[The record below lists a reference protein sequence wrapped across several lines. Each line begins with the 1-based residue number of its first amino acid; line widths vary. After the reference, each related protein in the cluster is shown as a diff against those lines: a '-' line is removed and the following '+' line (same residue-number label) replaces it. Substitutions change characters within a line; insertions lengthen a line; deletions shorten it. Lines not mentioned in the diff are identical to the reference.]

1 MMTVHKLTTGDGYR
15 YYMNEV
21 ATGDALRASDRE
33 IGDYYAVHGM
43 TPGQWIGSA
52 AASLNLDGEVSEA
65 HMHALFGQKF
75 TPVST
80 GEVLDTLHGAPA
92 AEVYEK
98 VYEEALEQHRL
109 KAAER
114 AWELLSRAHEGMS
127 QQKIAD
133 EMTAQGYP
141 MSQPTVS
148 RWVERYTASGQTF
161 HAERDE
167 FVAQYRLIGEEIKA
181 AHRAGKK
188 AQEELYKEQAAPHI
202 HPDYA
207 GVTPFTLRVEEE
219 VSRHRRMHDGAEP
232 STAEMKEIQFR
243 VGAQMF
249 RDERG
254 IEPSN
259 AQLVQFVAQNSKA
272 HQTAVAGFDL
282 VFTPPKS
289 VSIAWGLGDE
299 QLRRGIESAHERAI
313 QDVIRHLEKNV
324 VMTRR
329 GRNGVRQIE
338 TSSGVIGTKF
348 RHWDSRAGDPNLHD
362 HVVIANRVQGV
373 DGQWSSIDGRMIYAY
388 GVEASELYN
397 ARVQQHVTELTGLQF
412 EARSQN
418 GKKPVHEI
426 VGIDDEMVRAFS
438 SRRGEISATLEQV
451 TAKFVEEHGYAPSEK
466 QLIQLAQQAT
476 LATRPAKDGVHSLE
490 ELHAEWVAQA
500 HVLREQGVDLPV
512 EGALAEKLKAA
523 SAEYEQQVLQA
534 KRQQA
539 YESPVQEHAAA
550 IVARLEE
557 SRSTWR
563 RTHVTAEVL
572 RYARDIG
579 LNEKQDAALLSSI
592 REHLSSEM
600 LPLHAQGQRLTPR
613 EFMRADGTSQYQ
625 KINHELF
632 TSERVLAAENAILD
646 AAAQQVIPASSL
658 EVFEM
663 EAEKRRAEL
672 ALQGYSLP
680 EGQERM
686 AREFATSDKLL
697 VVGIGAAGAGKT
709 SSTRLAVNAIEAS
722 GGRVVGM
729 APTAAAAAVMREEM
743 GIEADTV
750 DKILSDWKNGAPVS
764 LRAGDV
770 LLVDEAGMVSTP
782 KFQQI
787 LQLAQE
793 RGALVRALGDYRQLS
808 AVGSGGALR
817 LVDREVGAVHLDE
830 LFRFKNP
837 DEAAATLALREPPLV
852 GDDKPFDWYKG
863 QGRVVSGESD
873 VMVEQVFTAWRDDT
887 TAGKQSIMIASTNET
902 VGKLNDLAQAH
913 AMERG
918 HVHPEHGSVRLH
930 NEARAHVGDVIVTR
944 QNARRLTVNSGQDF
958 VKNGDL
964 WRVSQVH
971 DNGAMTVQH
980 LEHGGKVTLPGSYVA
995 ASVELGYASTIH
1007 RAQGA
1012 TVDTAHALVD
1022 SSTDRAGAY
1031 VALTRGRESNTLYV
1045 SLGDGQKRDEV
1056 LEQIASAYERDLTV
1070 HESVDAVRAEHH
1082 NVADLIAQHEDISEL
1097 AVQKVMAAAVQE
1109 GMGRVSEHPVRD
1121 GASGMVTHHV
1131 PADAATD
1138 AAEVLSSD
1146 AWGALAHELGEAARE
1161 GFDPADLVER
1171 AYGRR
1176 ALHDG
1181 DATARDAAAVM
1192 AWRVA
1197 QIRQQAQ
1204 QVRSDRPLASLSD
1217 EHLERLVQQA
1227 KQRTAPVEE
1236 RLAVEDPWWFTNP
1249 YAMTKTDELLAMR
1262 ARTVKAL
1269 NANEGDTT
1277 GVYAQIKENLG
1288 DMDAEI
1294 TRRRWEISGDQREL
1308 EQIVRGE
1315 RARNGHQ
1322 FTLHQVLL
1330 EEQKIRQSLPSGPA
1344 AVDPATVTSGGVSGH
1359 TLDKFW
1365 EQHPAVRQGRL
1376 GTILRA
1382 RSREIGKL
1390 TRARGEELARQVREG
1405 KAPAWTQALGPV
1417 PTRKRAFRQ
1426 WVRAAGEADALRTK
1440 YRVPESEPAVLPRE
1454 MVHEASQRVNNA
1466 RLASAGAPVVVQSA
1480 EKTRAAEAVLGVLS
1494 QVKRVA
1500 KAARLAERAQSKA
1513 QGQSPTAEP
1522 RQQQAPAPQQNPTVE
1537 ATTGDAAQPETR
1549 KEKPVSETE
1558 ERLRQERAARAER
1571 ARQMMERTRSLDER
1585 LRNQPAPQASQQQSA
1600 QQNLQ
1605 RQRQQQAQQMHE
1617 QARRGVRGPGL

>member
-1 MMTVHKLTTGDGYR
+1 MMTVHKLSIGDGYR
-15 YYMNEV
+15 YYMHEV
-21 ATGDALRASDRE
+21 ATGDALRRQDRE
-33 IGDYYAVHGM
+33 IGDYYSVHGM
-43 TPGQWIGSA
+43 PPGQWIGSA
-52 AASLNLDGEVSEA
+52 SAALNLDGEVSEA

-92 AEVYEK
+92 AEAYQQVYEQT
-98 VYEEALEQHRL
+98 LEQHRL

-141 MSQPTVS
+141 MSQKTVS
-148 RWVERYTASGQTF
+148 RWLERYTASGQIF
-161 HAERDE
+161 HADHDE
-167 FVAQYRLIGEEIKA
+167 FVAQYRLTSSELKG
-181 AHRAGKK
+181 AHSAGKK
-188 AQEELYKEQAAPHI
+188 AQEELYKEQAAPHV

-207 GVTPFTLRVEEE
+207 ASTDFTQRVEEE
-219 VSRHRRMHDGAEP
+219 VSRHRRTHDGAEP
-232 STAEMKEIQFR
+232 NTAEMKKIRFR

-259 AQLVQFVAQNSKA
+259 AQLAQFIAENSKA
-272 HQTAVAGFDL
+272 HQKAVAGFDL

-313 QDVIRHLEKNV
+313 QDVIRHLEKNI

-397 ARVQQHVTELTGLQF
+397 SLVQQYVIELTGLQF
-412 EARSQN
+412 EARSLN

-438 SRRGEISATLEQV
+438 SRRGEISAALEQV

-476 LATRPAKDGVHSLE
+476 LATRPAKEGVHSLE
-490 ELHAEWVAQA
+490 ELHAEWVVQA

-512 EGALAEKLKAA
+512 EGALAEKLKKA
-523 SAEYEQQVLQA
+523 SAEYEQNILQA

-563 RTHVTAEVL
+563 RTHVNAEVL
-572 RYARDIG
+572 RYGRDLG

-592 REHLSSEM
+592 REHLNAEM
-600 LPLHAQGQRLTPR
+600 LPLHAQSQRLTPR
-613 EFMRADGTSQYQ
+613 EFMRADGTSQHQ
-625 KINHELF
+625 KINYELF
-632 TSERVLAAENAILD
+632 TSERVLAAESAILD
-646 AAAQQVIPASSL
+646 AATQQVIPASSL
-658 EVFEM
+658 DVFEL

-672 ALQGYSLP
+672 ALQGYALP

-817 LVDREVGAVHLDE
+817 LVDREVGATHLDE

-852 GDDKPFDWYKG
+852 GDDQPFAWYREN
-863 QGRVVSGESD
+863 GRVVAGESD

-980 LEHGGKVTLPGSYVA
+980 LEHGGKVTLPA
-995 ASVELGYASTIH
+995 AYAAQSVELGYAATIH

-1131 PADAATD
+1131 SADAASD
-1138 AAEVLSSD
+1138 AAEVLASD

-1176 ALHDG
+1176 ALHDEG
-1181 DATARDAAAVM
+1181 ASARDAAAVM
-1192 AWRVA
+1192 AWRVG

-1249 YAMTKTDELLAMR
+1249 YALTKTDELLAMR

-1344 AVDPATVTSGGVSGH
+1344 VVDPAKVTSGGVSGH

-1365 EQHPAVRQGRL
+1365 EQHPAVRHGRL

-1390 TRARGEELARQVREG
+1390 TRARGEELAQQVREG

-1426 WVRAAGEADALRTK
+1426 WVRAAGEADTLRTK
-1440 YRVPESEPAVLPRE
+1440 YHVPESEPAVLPAP
-1454 MVHEASQRVNNA
+1454 MVHEARQRVNNA
-1466 RLASAGAPVVVQSA
+1466 RLASEGAPVVVQSA
-1480 EKTRAAEAVLGVLS
+1480 EKTRAAEAVLGVLE
-1494 QVKRVA
+1494 QVRRVA
-1500 KAARLAERAQSKA
+1500 KAARLAERAQTQA
-1513 QGQSPTAEP
+1513 QGQSPAPEAGTEP
-1522 RQQQAPAPQQNPTVE
+1522 RQQQAPAPQQSPT
-1537 ATTGDAAQPETR
+1537 PESR

-1571 ARQMMERTRSLDER
+1571 VHQMMERTRNLDER

>member
-1 MMTVHKLTTGDGYR
+1 MMTVHKLSAGDGYK
-15 YYMNEV
+15 YYVNEV
-21 ATGDALRASDRE
+21 ATGDALRSKDRE
-33 IGDYYAVHGM
+33 IGDYYTVHGM
-43 TPGQWIGSA
+43 PPGQWIGSA
-52 AASLNLDGEVSEA
+52 AASLNLNGEVSEA

-92 AEVYEK
+92 AEAYQQVC
-98 VYEEALEQHRL
+98 EEALEQYRSQ
-109 KAAER
+109 AAER

-161 HAERDE
+161 HADRDE

-181 AHRAGKK
+181 AHRAGKT
-188 AQEELYKEQAAPHI
+188 AQEELYKEQAAPHL

-207 GVTPFTLRVEEE
+207 GMTPFTLRVEEE

-232 STAEMKEIQFR
+232 TTAEMKEIRFR

-272 HQTAVAGFDL
+272 HQKAVAGYDL

-388 GVEASELYN
+388 GVESSELYN
-397 ARVQQHVTELTGLQF
+397 ARVQQYVTELTGLQF
-412 EARSQN
+412 EARSLN
-418 GKKPVHEI
+418 GKQPVHEI

-438 SRRGEISATLEQV
+438 SRRGEISAALEQV
-451 TAKFVEEHGYAPSEK
+451 TAKFVEEHGYAPREK

-476 LATRPAKDGVHSLE
+476 LATRPAKEGVHSLE

-512 EGALAEKLKAA
+512 EGALAEKLKKA

-563 RTHVTAEVL
+563 RTHVNAEVL
-572 RYARDIG
+572 RYARDMG

-592 REHLSSEM
+592 REHLNSEM
-600 LPLHAQGQRLTPR
+600 LPLHAQSQRLTPR
-613 EFMRADGTSQYQ
+613 EFMRADGVSQHQ
-625 KINHELF
+625 KINYELF
-632 TSERVLAAENAILD
+632 TSERVLAAESAILD
-646 AAAQQVIPASSL
+646 AATQQVIHASSL
-658 EVFEM
+658 NVFEM

-672 ALQGYSLP
+672 ALQGYALP

-750 DKILSDWKNGAPVS
+750 DKILADWKNGAPVS

-852 GDDKPFDWYKG
+852 GDDQPFAWYREND
-863 QGRVVSGESD
+863 RVVAGESD
-873 VMVEQVFTAWRDDT
+873 VMVKQVFTAWRDDT
-887 TAGKQSIMIASTNET
+887 TAGKQSIMIASTNGT

-918 HVHPEHGSVRLH
+918 HVYPEHGSVRLH
-930 NEARAHVGDVIVTR
+930 NEARAHVGDVVVTR
-944 QNARRLTVNSGQDF
+944 QNARRLTVNGGQDF

-980 LEHGGKVTLPGSYVA
+980 LEHGGKVTLPA
-995 ASVELGYASTIH
+995 AYAAQSVELGYAATIH

-1045 SLGDGQKRDEV
+1045 GLGDGQKRDEV

-1109 GMGRVSEHPVRD
+1109 GM
-1121 GASGMVTHHV
+1121 
-1131 PADAATD
+1131 
-1138 AAEVLSSD
+1138 
-1146 AWGALAHELGEAARE
+1146 
-1161 GFDPADLVER
+1161 
-1171 AYGRR
+1171 
-1176 ALHDG
+1176 
-1181 DATARDAAAVM
+1181 
-1192 AWRVA
+1192 
-1197 QIRQQAQ
+1197 
-1204 QVRSDRPLASLSD
+1204 
-1217 EHLERLVQQA
+1217 
-1227 KQRTAPVEE
+1227 
-1236 RLAVEDPWWFTNP
+1236 
-1249 YAMTKTDELLAMR
+1249 
-1262 ARTVKAL
+1262 
-1269 NANEGDTT
+1269 
-1277 GVYAQIKENLG
+1277 
-1288 DMDAEI
+1288 
-1294 TRRRWEISGDQREL
+1294 
-1308 EQIVRGE
+1308 
-1315 RARNGHQ
+1315 
-1322 FTLHQVLL
+1322 
-1330 EEQKIRQSLPSGPA
+1330 
-1344 AVDPATVTSGGVSGH
+1344 
-1359 TLDKFW
+1359 
-1365 EQHPAVRQGRL
+1365 
-1376 GTILRA
+1376 
-1382 RSREIGKL
+1382 
-1390 TRARGEELARQVREG
+1390 
-1405 KAPAWTQALGPV
+1405 
-1417 PTRKRAFRQ
+1417 
-1426 WVRAAGEADALRTK
+1426 
-1440 YRVPESEPAVLPRE
+1440 
-1454 MVHEASQRVNNA
+1454 
-1466 RLASAGAPVVVQSA
+1466 
-1480 EKTRAAEAVLGVLS
+1480 
-1494 QVKRVA
+1494 
-1500 KAARLAERAQSKA
+1500 
-1513 QGQSPTAEP
+1513 
-1522 RQQQAPAPQQNPTVE
+1522 
-1537 ATTGDAAQPETR
+1537 
-1549 KEKPVSETE
+1549 
-1558 ERLRQERAARAER
+1558 
-1571 ARQMMERTRSLDER
+1571 
-1585 LRNQPAPQASQQQSA
+1585 
-1600 QQNLQ
+1600 
-1605 RQRQQQAQQMHE
+1605 
-1617 QARRGVRGPGL
+1617 

>member
-1 MMTVHKLTTGDGYR
+1 MMTVHKLSIGDGYR
-15 YYMNEV
+15 YYMHEV
-21 ATGDALRASDRE
+21 ATGDALRRQDRE
-33 IGDYYAVHGM
+33 IGDYYSVHGM
-43 TPGQWIGSA
+43 PPGQWIGSA
-52 AASLNLDGEVSEA
+52 SAALNLDGEVSEA

-92 AEVYEK
+92 AEAYQQVYEQT
-98 VYEEALEQHRL
+98 LEQHRV

-141 MSQPTVS
+141 MSQKTVS
-148 RWVERYTASGQTF
+148 RWLERYASSGQLF
-161 HAERDE
+161 HADRDE
-167 FVAQYRLIGEEIKA
+167 FVAQYRLTSGELKG
-181 AHRAGKK
+181 AHSAGKK
-188 AQEELYKEQAAPHI
+188 AQEALYAEQAAPHV
-202 HPDYA
+202 HPEYA
-207 GVTPFTLRVEEE
+207 ASTDFTQRVEEE
-219 VSRHRRMHDGAEP
+219 VSRHRRMNDGAEP
-232 STAEMKEIQFR
+232 TTAEMKEIRFR

-272 HQTAVAGFDL
+272 PQKAVAGYDL

-373 DGQWSSIDGRMIYAY
+373 DGQWSSIDGRMLYQY

-397 ARVQQHVTELTGLQF
+397 SLVQQYVTELTGLQF
-412 EARSQN
+412 EARSLN
-418 GKKPVHEI
+418 GKQPVHEI

-438 SRRGEISATLEQV
+438 SRRGEISDALEQV

-466 QLIQLAQQAT
+466 QLIRLAQQAT

-512 EGALAEKLKAA
+512 EGALAEKLKKA
-523 SAEYEQQVLQA
+523 SAEYEQNILQA

-539 YESPVQEHAAA
+539 YESPVHEHAAA

-563 RTHVTAEVL
+563 RTHVNAEVL
-572 RYARDIG
+572 RYGRDLG
-579 LNEKQDAALLSSI
+579 LNEKQDATLLDSI
-592 REHLSSEM
+592 REHLNAEM
-600 LPLHAQGQRLTPR
+600 LPLHAQSQRLTPR
-613 EFMRADGTSQYQ
+613 EFMRADGTSQHQ
-625 KINHELF
+625 KINYELF
-632 TSERVLAAENAILD
+632 TSERVLDAESAILD
-646 AAAQQVIPASSL
+646 AATQQVIPASSL
-658 EVFEM
+658 DVFEL

-672 ALQGYSLP
+672 ALQGYALP

-817 LVDREVGAVHLDE
+817 LVDREVGATHLDE

-852 GDDKPFDWYKG
+852 GDDQPFAWYREN
-863 QGRVVSGESD
+863 GRVVAGESD

-980 LEHGGKVTLPGSYVA
+980 LEHGGKVTLPA
-995 ASVELGYASTIH
+995 AYAAQSVELGYAATIH

-1131 PADAATD
+1131 SADAASD
-1138 AAEVLSSD
+1138 AAEVLASD

-1176 ALHDG
+1176 ALHDEG
-1181 DATARDAAAVM
+1181 ASARDAAAVM

-1344 AVDPATVTSGGVSGH
+1344 AVDPAKVTSGGVSGH

-1390 TRARGEELARQVREG
+1390 TRARGEELAQQVREG

-1426 WVRAAGEADALRTK
+1426 WVRAVGEADALRTK
-1440 YRVPESEPAVLPRE
+1440 YHVPESEPAVLPDH
-1454 MVHEASQRVNNA
+1454 MVHEARQRVNNA

-1480 EKTRAAEAVLGVLS
+1480 EKTRAAESVLGVLE
-1494 QVKRVA
+1494 QVRRVA
-1500 KAARLAERAQSKA
+1500 KAARLAERAKNQQKQPKNQKA
-1513 QGQSPTAEP
+1513 TEPEQQPKPLSP
-1522 RQQQAPAPQQNPTVE
+1522 VE
-1537 ATTGDAAQPETR
+1537 Q
-1549 KEKPVSETE
+1549 KV
-1558 ERLRQERAARAER
+1558 QEARAER
-1571 ARQMMERTRSLDER
+1571 APEPVADEETLAA
-1585 LRNQPAPQASQQQSA
+1585 LRVSQIGMSRFQPANKMTGQGYKP
-1600 QQNLQ
+1600 
-1605 RQRQQQAQQMHE
+1605 
-1617 QARRGVRGPGL
+1617 ARRPVRPRVDKGLDL

>member
-1 MMTVHKLTTGDGYR
+1 MMTVHKLSAGDGYK
-15 YYMNEV
+15 YYVNEV
-21 ATGDALRASDRE
+21 ATGDALRAKDRE
-33 IGDYYAVHGM
+33 IGDYYTVHGM
-43 TPGQWIGSA
+43 PPGQWVGSA
-52 AASLNLDGEVSEA
+52 SAALNLDGEVSEA

-92 AEVYEK
+92 AEAYQQVYEQ
-98 VYEEALEQHRL
+98 ALEQYRV

-161 HAERDE
+161 HAD
-167 FVAQYRLIGEEIKA
+167 FATFSAQYRLIGEEIKA

-188 AQEELYKEQAAPHI
+188 AQEALYAEQAAPHV

-207 GVTPFTLRVEEE
+207 ASTDFTQRVEEE

-232 STAEMKEIQFR
+232 STAKMKEIRFR

-259 AQLVQFVAQNSKA
+259 AQLAQFVAQNSKA
-272 HQTAVAGFDL
+272 HQKAVAGYDL

-299 QLRRGIESAHERAI
+299 QLRRSIESAHERAI

-329 GRNGVRQIE
+329 GRNGVRQID
-338 TSSGVIGTKF
+338 TAGGVIGTKF

-373 DGQWSSIDGRMIYAY
+373 DGQWSSIDGRMLYQY
-388 GVEASELYN
+388 GVECSELYN
-397 ARVQQHVTELTGLQF
+397 ARVQQYVTELTGLQF
-412 EARSQN
+412 EARSLN
-418 GKKPVHEI
+418 GKQPVHEI

-438 SRRGEISATLEQV
+438 SRRGEISAALEQV

-563 RTHVTAEVL
+563 RTHVNAEVL
-572 RYARDIG
+572 RYARDLG
-579 LNEKQDAALLSSI
+579 LNETQDSVLLDSI

-646 AAAQQVIPASSL
+646 AATQQVIPASSL
-658 EVFEM
+658 EVFEL

-750 DKILSDWKNGAPVS
+750 DKILSDWKNGAALNLS
-764 LRAGDV
+764 AGDV

-852 GDDKPFDWYKG
+852 GDDQPFDWYKD
-863 QGRVVSGESD
+863 QGRVVAGESD
-873 VMVEQVFTAWRDDT
+873 VMVEQVFTAWREDT

-930 NEARAHVGDVIVTR
+930 NEARAHVGDVVVTR

-964 WRVSQVH
+964 WRVTQVH

-1045 SLGDGQKRDEV
+1045 GLGEGQSRDEV

-1131 PADAATD
+1131 SADAAAD
-1138 AAEVLSSD
+1138 AAEVLSSE

-1161 GFDPADLVER
+1161 GFDPAELVER

-1217 EHLERLVQQA
+1217 EHLARLVQQA
-1227 KQRTAPVEE
+1227 KQRTAPLEE
-1236 RLAVEDPWWFTNP
+1236 RLVVEDPWWFQQP
-1249 YAMTKTDELLAMR
+1249 YALVKMDELLAMR

-1269 NANEGDTT
+1269 GANEGDTT

-1322 FTLHQVLL
+1322 FTLYDVLR
-1330 EEQKIRQSLPSGPA
+1330 EEQRIRQSLPSGPA
-1344 AVDPATVTSGGVSGH
+1344 AVDPAKVTSGGVSGH

-1390 TRARGEELARQVREG
+1390 TRARGEELARLVRAG
-1405 KAPAWTQALGPV
+1405 QAPAWVKALGPV
-1417 PTRKRAFRQ
+1417 PTRKRLYRK
-1426 WVRAAGEADALRTK
+1426 WVRAAGEADTLRKK
-1440 YRVPESEPAVLPRE
+1440 YKVPESEPAVLPAQ

-1466 RLASAGAPVVVQSA
+1466 RLASDGAPVVVQSA
-1480 EKTRAAEAVLGVLS
+1480 EKTRAAESVLGVLE
-1494 QVKRVA
+1494 QVRRVA
-1500 KAARLAERAQSKA
+1500 KATRLAERAKNQQK
-1513 QGQSPTAEP
+1513 QPKDQKVTEPEQQPKPLSP
-1522 RQQQAPAPQQNPTVE
+1522 VE
-1537 ATTGDAAQPETR
+1537 Q
-1549 KEKPVSETE
+1549 KV
-1558 ERLRQERAARAER
+1558 QEARAER
-1571 ARQMMERTRSLDER
+1571 APEPVADEETLAA
-1585 LRNQPAPQASQQQSA
+1585 LRVSQIGMSRFQPANKMTGQGYKP
-1600 QQNLQ
+1600 
-1605 RQRQQQAQQMHE
+1605 
-1617 QARRGVRGPGL
+1617 ARRPVRPRVDKGLDL

>member
-1 MMTVHKLTTGDGYR
+1 MMTVHKLSIGDGYR
-15 YYMNEV
+15 YYVNEV

-33 IGDYYAVHGM
+33 IGDYYSVHGM
-43 TPGQWIGSA
+43 PPGQWIGSA

-98 VYEEALEQHRL
+98 VYEEALEQYRSQ
-109 KAAER
+109 AAER
-114 AWELLSRAHEGMS
+114 AWELLSRAHEGMT

-161 HAERDE
+161 HAD
-167 FVAQYRLIGEEIKA
+167 FATFSAQYRLIGEEIKA

-188 AQEELYKEQAAPHI
+188 AQEELYKEQAAPHL

-232 STAEMKEIQFR
+232 TTAEMKEIRFR

-259 AQLVQFVAQNSKA
+259 AQLAQFIAENSKA
-272 HQTAVAGFDL
+272 HQKAVAGYDL

-299 QLRRGIESAHERAI
+299 QLRRGIESAHERTI
-313 QDVIRHLEKNV
+313 QDVIRHLEQNV

-397 ARVQQHVTELTGLQF
+397 SLVQQYVTELTGLQF
-412 EARSQN
+412 EARSLN
-418 GKKPVHEI
+418 GKQPVHEI

-438 SRRGEISATLEQV
+438 SRRGEISAALEQV

-512 EGALAEKLKAA
+512 EGDLTEKLKKA
-523 SAEYEQQVLQA
+523 SAEHEQQVLQA

-550 IVARLEE
+550 MIARLEE

-563 RTHVTAEVL
+563 RTHVNAEVL
-572 RYARDIG
+572 RYARDLG
-579 LNEKQDAALLSSI
+579 LNEKQDSVLLDSI
-592 REHLSSEM
+592 REHLNAEM
-600 LPLHAQGQRLTPR
+600 LPLHAQSQRLTPR
-613 EFMRADGTSQYQ
+613 EFMRADGTSQHQ
-625 KINHELF
+625 KINYELF
-632 TSERVLAAENAILD
+632 TSERVLAAESAILD
-646 AAAQQVIPASSL
+646 AATQQVIPASSL
-658 EVFEM
+658 DVFEM

-672 ALQGYSLP
+672 ALQGYALP

-750 DKILSDWKNGAPVS
+750 DKILSDWKNGAALNLS
-764 LRAGDV
+764 AGDV

-817 LVDREVGAVHLDE
+817 LVDREVGAAHLDE

-852 GDDKPFDWYKG
+852 GDDQPFTWYREN
-863 QGRVVSGESD
+863 GRVVAGESD

-964 WRVSQVH
+964 WRVTQVH

-980 LEHGGKVTLPGSYVA
+980 LEHSGKVTLPA
-995 ASVELGYASTIH
+995 AYAAQSVELGYAATIH

-1031 VALTRGRESNTLYV
+1031 VALTRGREENRLYV
-1045 SLGDGQKRDEV
+1045 SLGEGQKRDEV
-1056 LEQIASAYERDLTV
+1056 LEQIAATYERDLTV
-1070 HESVDAVRAEHH
+1070 HESVDAVRAEHN

-1131 PADAATD
+1131 PADAAAD

-1176 ALHDG
+1176 ALHDEG
-1181 DATARDAAAVM
+1181 ASARDAAAVM

-1227 KQRTAPVEE
+1227 KQRTAPLEE

-1277 GVYAQIKENLG
+1277 GVYSQIKENLG

-1344 AVDPATVTSGGVSGH
+1344 AVDPAKAASGGVSGH

-1405 KAPAWTQALGPV
+1405 KAPAWTQTLGPV

-1426 WVRAAGEADALRTK
+1426 WVRAAGEADTLRTK
-1440 YRVPESEPAVLPRE
+1440 YKVPESEPAVLPAP
-1454 MVHEASQRVNNA
+1454 MVHEARQRVNNA
-1466 RLASAGAPVVVQSA
+1466 RLASEGAPVVVQSA
-1480 EKTRAAEAVLGVLS
+1480 EKTRAAESVLGVLE
-1494 QVKRVA
+1494 QVRRVA
-1500 KAARLAERAQSKA
+1500 KAARLAERAQTQA
-1513 QGQSPTAEP
+1513 QGQSPAPEAGAEP
-1522 RQQQAPAPQQNPTVE
+1522 RQQQAPAPQQSPT
-1537 ATTGDAAQPETR
+1537 PESR

-1571 ARQMMERTRSLDER
+1571 VRQMMERTRNLDER
-1585 LRNQPAPQASQQQSA
+1585 LRDQPAPQVNQQQSA

>member
-1 MMTVHKLTTGDGYR
+1 MMTVHKLSTGDGYR
-15 YYMNEV
+15 YYMHEV
-21 ATGDALRASDRE
+21 ATGDALRRQDRE

-43 TPGQWIGSA
+43 PPGQWIGSA

-75 TPVST
+75 TPIST

-92 AEVYEK
+92 AEAYQQ

-141 MSQPTVS
+141 MSQKTVS
-148 RWVERYTASGQTF
+148 RWVERYAESGQAF
-161 HAERDE
+161 HADRDE
-167 FVAQYRLIGEEIKA
+167 FVAQYRLTSSELKR

-188 AQEELYKEQAAPHI
+188 AQEGLYAEQAAPHI

-232 STAEMKEIQFR
+232 TTAEMKEIQFR

-272 HQTAVAGFDL
+272 HQKAVAGYDL

-299 QLRRGIESAHERAI
+299 QLRRGIELAHERAI

-329 GRNGVRQIE
+329 GRNGVRQID
-338 TSSGVIGTKF
+338 TAGGVIGTKF

-373 DGQWSSIDGRMIYAY
+373 DGQWSSIDGRMLYQY
-388 GVEASELYN
+388 GVECSELYN
-397 ARVQQHVTELTGLQF
+397 ARVQQYVTELTGLQF
-412 EARSQN
+412 EARSLN
-418 GKKPVHEI
+418 GKQPVHEI

-438 SRRGEISATLEQV
+438 SRRGEISAALEQV
-451 TAKFVEEHGYAPSEK
+451 TAQFVEEHGYAPSEK

-500 HVLREQGVDLPV
+500 HVLREQGGDLPV

-563 RTHVTAEVL
+563 RTHVNAEVL
-572 RYARDIG
+572 RYARDLG
-579 LNEKQDAALLSSI
+579 LNEKPDSVLLDSI

-613 EFMRADGTSQYQ
+613 EFIRADGTSQYQ

-646 AAAQQVIPASSL
+646 AATQQVIPASSL
-658 EVFEM
+658 EVFEL

-750 DKILSDWKNGAPVS
+750 DKILSDWKNGAALNLS
-764 LRAGDV
+764 AGDV

-837 DEAAATLALREPPLV
+837 DEAVATLALREPPLV
-852 GDDKPFDWYKG
+852 GDDQPFDWYKD
-863 QGRVVSGESD
+863 QGRVVAGESD
-873 VMVEQVFTAWRDDT
+873 VMVEQVFTAWREDT

-918 HVHPEHGSVRLH
+918 HVRPEHGSVRLH

-980 LEHGGKVTLPGSYVA
+980 LEHGGKVTLPA
-995 ASVELGYASTIH
+995 AYAAQSVELGYAATIH

-1045 SLGDGQKRDEV
+1045 GLGDGQKRDEV

-1097 AVQKVMAAAVQE
+1097 AVQKVMAAAVHE

-1131 PADAATD
+1131 PADAAAD
-1138 AAEVLSSD
+1138 AAEVLASE

-1161 GFDPADLVER
+1161 GFDPADLIER

-1176 ALHDG
+1176 ALHDEG
-1181 DATARDAAAVM
+1181 ASARDAAAVM

-1204 QVRSDRPLASLSD
+1204 MVRSDRPLASLSD
-1217 EHLERLVQQA
+1217 EHLARLVQQA
-1227 KQRTAPVEE
+1227 KQKTAPVEE
-1236 RLAVEDPWWFTNP
+1236 RLVVEDPWWFQQP
-1249 YAMTKTDELLAMR
+1249 YALVKMDELLAMR

-1269 NANEGDTT
+1269 NAHEGDTT

-1322 FTLHQVLL
+1322 FTLHHVLL
-1330 EEQKIRQSLPSGPA
+1330 EEQRIRQSLPSGPA
-1344 AVDPATVTSGGVSGH
+1344 AVDPVKVPSGGVSGYS
-1359 TLDKFW
+1359 LDRFW

-1390 TRARGEELARQVREG
+1390 TRARGEELARQVRAG
-1405 KAPAWTQALGPV
+1405 QAPAWVKALGPV
-1417 PTRKRAFRQ
+1417 PTRKRLYRK
-1426 WVRAAGEADALRTK
+1426 WVRAAGEADTLRKK
-1440 YRVPESEPAVLPRE
+1440 YKVPESEPAVLPDQ
-1454 MVHEASQRVNNA
+1454 MVHEANQRVNNA
-1466 RLASAGAPVVVQSA
+1466 RLASEGAPVVVQSA
-1480 EKTRAAEAVLGVLS
+1480 EKTRAAEAVIGILE

-1500 KAARLAERAQSKA
+1500 KATRLAERAKNQTKD
-1513 QGQSPTAEP
+1513 QKVNEPEQQPKPLSP
-1522 RQQQAPAPQQNPTVE
+1522 VE
-1537 ATTGDAAQPETR
+1537 H
-1549 KEKPVSETE
+1549 KV
-1558 ERLRQERAARAER
+1558 QEARAER
-1571 ARQMMERTRSLDER
+1571 APEPEADEETLAA
-1585 LRNQPAPQASQQQSA
+1585 LRVSQIGMRAHARKGTGPHPEQQPAPST
-1600 QQNLQ
+1600 
-1605 RQRQQQAQQMHE
+1605 
-1617 QARRGVRGPGL
+1617 VRPKTHKGMEL

>member
-1 MMTVHKLTTGDGYR
+1 MMTVHKLSTGDGYR
-15 YYMNEV
+15 YYMHEV
-21 ATGDALRASDRE
+21 ATGDALRRQDRE

-43 TPGQWIGSA
+43 PPGQWIGSA

-92 AEVYEK
+92 AEAYQQVYD
-98 VYEEALEQHRL
+98 EALEQYRSQ
-109 KAAER
+109 AAER

-141 MSQPTVS
+141 MSQKTVS
-148 RWVERYTASGQTF
+148 RWLERYTASGQTF
-161 HAERDE
+161 HANHDE
-167 FVAQYRLIGEEIKA
+167 FVAQYRLTSSELKG
-181 AHRAGKK
+181 AHSAGKK
-188 AQEELYKEQAAPHI
+188 AQEALYAEQAAPHI

-232 STAEMKEIQFR
+232 NTAEMKEIQFR

-259 AQLVQFVAQNSKA
+259 AQLAQFIAENSKA

-313 QDVIRHLEKNV
+313 QDVIRHLEQNV

-397 ARVQQHVTELTGLQF
+397 SLVQQYVTELTGLQF
-412 EARSQN
+412 EARSLN
-418 GKKPVHEI
+418 GKQPVHEI

-438 SRRGEISATLEQV
+438 SRRGEISAALEQV
-451 TAKFVEEHGYAPSEK
+451 TAKFVEEHGYAPREK

-563 RTHVTAEVL
+563 RTHVNAEVL
-572 RYARDIG
+572 RYARDLG
-579 LNEKQDAALLSSI
+579 LNEKQDSVLLDSI
-592 REHLSSEM
+592 REHLNAEM
-600 LPLHAQGQRLTPR
+600 LPLHAQSQRLTPR
-613 EFMRADGTSQYQ
+613 EFMRADGTTQYQ
-625 KINHELF
+625 RINHELF
-632 TSERVLAAENAILD
+632 TSERVLAAESAILD
-646 AAAQQVIPASSL
+646 AATQQVIPASSL
-658 EVFEM
+658 DVFEM

-672 ALQGYSLP
+672 ALQGYALP

-817 LVDREVGAVHLDE
+817 LVDREVGAAHLDE

-837 DEAAATLALREPPLV
+837 DEAVATLALREPPLV
-852 GDDKPFDWYKG
+852 GADTPFDWYKD
-863 QGRVVSGESD
+863 QGRVVVGESD

-918 HVHPEHGSVRLH
+918 HVRPEHGSVRLH

-944 QNARRLTVNSGQDF
+944 QNARRLTVNGGQDF

-964 WRVSQVH
+964 WRVVGLE
-971 DNGAMTVQH
+971 DGMLTVQH
-980 LEHGGKVTLPGSYVA
+980 LDHGGKVTLPGSYVA
-995 ASVELGYASTIH
+995 SSVELGYASTIH

-1031 VALTRGRESNTLYV
+1031 VALTRGREENHLYV
-1045 SLGDGQKRDEV
+1045 SLGEGQKRDEV

-1131 PADAATD
+1131 PADAAADT
-1138 AAEVLSSD
+1138 AEVLSSD

-1161 GFDPADLVER
+1161 GFDPAELIEQ

-1192 AWRVA
+1192 AWRVG

-1227 KQRTAPVEE
+1227 KQKTAPVEE

-1269 NANEGDTT
+1269 NANEGTS
-1277 GVYAQIKENLG
+1277 VYSQIKENLG

-1315 RARNGHQ
+1315 RARSGHQ

-1344 AVDPATVTSGGVSGH
+1344 AVDPAKVTSGGVSGH

-1417 PTRKRAFRQ
+1417 PTRRRAFRQ

-1440 YRVPESEPAVLPRE
+1440 YRVPESEPAVLPDQ

-1466 RLASAGAPVVVQSA
+1466 RLASAGAAVVVQSA
-1480 EKTRAAEAVLGVLS
+1480 EKTRAAESVLGVLE
-1494 QVKRVA
+1494 QVRRVA
-1500 KAARLAERAQSKA
+1500 KAARLAERAKNQQKQPKNQKA
-1513 QGQSPTAEP
+1513 TEPEQQPLSP
-1522 RQQQAPAPQQNPTVE
+1522 VE
-1537 ATTGDAAQPETR
+1537 Q
-1549 KEKPVSETE
+1549 KV
-1558 ERLRQERAARAER
+1558 QEARAER
-1571 ARQMMERTRSLDER
+1571 APEPAADEETLAA
-1585 LRNQPAPQASQQQSA
+1585 LRVSQIGMSRFQPANKMTSQGYKPTH
-1600 QQNLQ
+1600 
-1605 RQRQQQAQQMHE
+1605 RP
-1617 QARRGVRGPGL
+1617 VRPRVDKGLDL

>member
-1 MMTVHKLTTGDGYR
+1 MMTVHKLSIGDGYR
-15 YYMNEV
+15 YYVNEV
-21 ATGDALRASDRE
+21 ATGDALRAKDRE

-43 TPGQWIGSA
+43 PPGQWIGSA

-92 AEVYEK
+92 AEAYQQ
-98 VYEEALEQHRL
+98 VYEEALEQHRV

-114 AWELLSRAHEGMS
+114 AWELLCRANEGMS

-133 EMTAQGYP
+133 EITAQGYP

-161 HAERDE
+161 HADRDE

-188 AQEELYKEQAAPHI
+188 AQEALYAEQAAPHI

-207 GVTPFTLRVEEE
+207 GVTPFILRVEEE

-232 STAEMKEIQFR
+232 TTAEMKEIRFR

-272 HQTAVAGFDL
+272 PQKAVAGYDL

-362 HVVIANRVQGV
+362 HVVIANRVRGV
-373 DGQWSSIDGRMIYAY
+373 DGQWSSIDGRMLYQY
-388 GVEASELYN
+388 GVECSELYN
-397 ARVQQHVTELTGLQF
+397 ARVQQYVTELTGLQF
-412 EARSQN
+412 EARSLN
-418 GKKPVHEI
+418 GKQPVHEI

-438 SRRGEISATLEQV
+438 SRRGEISAALEQV

-500 HVLREQGVDLPV
+500 HALREQGVDLPV
-512 EGALAEKLKAA
+512 EGALVEKLKKA
-523 SAEYEQQVLQA
+523 SAEYEQNILQA

-550 IVARLEE
+550 IVARLED

-563 RTHVTAEVL
+563 RTHMNAEVL
-572 RYARDIG
+572 RYGRDLG

-592 REHLSSEM
+592 REHLNAEM
-600 LPLHAQGQRLTPR
+600 LPLHAQSQRLTPR
-613 EFMRADGTSQYQ
+613 EFIRADGTSQHQ
-625 KINHELF
+625 KINYELF
-632 TSERVLAAENAILD
+632 TSERVLAAESAILD
-646 AAAQQVIPASSL
+646 AATQQVIPASSFD
-658 EVFEM
+658 VFEM

-672 ALQGYSLP
+672 ALQGHTLP

-750 DKILSDWKNGAPVS
+750 DKILSDWKNGEPVS

-830 LFRFKNP
+830 LFRFKSP

-852 GDDKPFDWYKG
+852 GDDKPFDWYKD
-863 QGRVVSGESD
+863 QGRVVAGESD

-918 HVHPEHGSVRLH
+918 HVRPEHGSVRLH

-980 LEHGGKVTLPGSYVA
+980 LEHGGKVTLPA
-995 ASVELGYASTIH
+995 AYAAQSVELGYAATIH

-1070 HESVDAVRAEHH
+1070 HESVDAVRAEHE

-1097 AVQKVMAAAVQE
+1097 AVQKVMAAAVHE

-1121 GASGMVTHHV
+1121 GASGMVAHHA
-1131 PADAATD
+1131 PADAASD

-1161 GFDPADLVER
+1161 GFDPADLIER

-1176 ALHDG
+1176 ALHDEG
-1181 DATARDAAAVM
+1181 ASARDAAAVM
-1192 AWRVA
+1192 AWRVG

-1227 KQRTAPVEE
+1227 KKKTAPLEE
-1236 RLAVEDPWWFTNP
+1236 RLAVEDPWWFRNP
-1249 YAMTKTDELLAMR
+1249 YALVKMDELLSMR

-1277 GVYAQIKENLG
+1277 GVYSQIKENLG

-1315 RARNGHQ
+1315 RARSGHQ
-1322 FTLHQVLL
+1322 FTLYDVLR
-1330 EEQKIRQSLPSGPA
+1330 EEQRIRQSLPSGPA
-1344 AVDPATVTSGGVSGH
+1344 AVDPARVTSGGVSGH

-1390 TRARGEELARQVREG
+1390 TRARGEELARLVRAG
-1405 KAPAWTQALGPV
+1405 SAPAWTQALGPV

-1426 WVRAAGEADALRTK
+1426 WVRAAGEADALRAK
-1440 YRVPESEPAVLPRE
+1440 YRVPESEPAVLPAQ

-1480 EKTRAAEAVLGVLS
+1480 EKTRAAESVLGVLE
-1494 QVKRVA
+1494 QVRRVA
-1500 KAARLAERAQSKA
+1500 KAARLAERAKNQPKNQKA
-1513 QGQSPTAEP
+1513 TEPEQQPKPLSP
-1522 RQQQAPAPQQNPTVE
+1522 VE
-1537 ATTGDAAQPETR
+1537 Q
-1549 KEKPVSETE
+1549 KV
-1558 ERLRQERAARAER
+1558 QEARAER
-1571 ARQMMERTRSLDER
+1571 APEPVADEETLAA
-1585 LRNQPAPQASQQQSA
+1585 LRVSQIGMSRFQPANKMTSQG
-1600 QQNLQ
+1600 
-1605 RQRQQQAQQMHE
+1605 HKPT
-1617 QARRGVRGPGL
+1617 RRPVRPRVDKGLDL

>member
-1 MMTVHKLTTGDGYR
+1 MMTVHKLSAGDGYK
-15 YYMNEV
+15 YYVNEV

-43 TPGQWIGSA
+43 PPGQWIGSA

-80 GEVLDTLHGAPA
+80 GEVLDALHGAPA
-92 AEVYEK
+92 AEAYQQ

-141 MSQPTVS
+141 MSQKTVS
-148 RWVERYTASGQTF
+148 RWVERYAESGQAF
-161 HAERDE
+161 HADRDE
-167 FVAQYRLIGEEIKA
+167 FVAQYRLTSGELKG
-181 AHRAGKK
+181 AHSAGKK
-188 AQEELYKEQAAPHI
+188 AQEDLYAEQAAPHI

-272 HQTAVAGFDL
+272 PQKAVAGFDL

-313 QDVIRHLEKNV
+313 QDVIRHLETNV

-362 HVVIANRVQGV
+362 HVVIANRVRGV

-397 ARVQQHVTELTGLQF
+397 SLVQQYVTELTGLQF
-412 EARSQN
+412 EARSLN
-418 GKKPVHEI
+418 GKQPVHEI

-438 SRRGEISATLEQV
+438 SRRGEISAALEQV
-451 TAKFVEEHGYAPSEK
+451 TAQFVEAHGYAPSEK
-466 QLIQLAQQAT
+466 QLIRLAQQAT

-500 HVLREQGVDLPV
+500 HALREQGVDLPV
-512 EGALAEKLKAA
+512 EGALAEKLKKA

-563 RTHVTAEVL
+563 RTHVNAEVL
-572 RYARDIG
+572 RYARDLG
-579 LNEKQDAALLSSI
+579 LNEKQDAALLDSI
-592 REHLSSEM
+592 REHLNAEM
-600 LPLHAQGQRLTPR
+600 LPLHAQSQRLTPR
-613 EFMRADGTSQYQ
+613 EFMRADGTSQHQ
-625 KINHELF
+625 KINYELF
-632 TSERVLAAENAILD
+632 TSERVLAAESAILD
-646 AAAQQVIPASSL
+646 AATQQVIPASSL
-658 EVFEM
+658 DVFEM

-672 ALQGYSLP
+672 ALQGYALP

-743 GIEADTV
+743 GIETDTV
-750 DKILSDWKNGAPVS
+750 DKILSDWKNGTALNLS
-764 LRAGDV
+764 AGDV

-852 GDDKPFDWYKG
+852 GDDQPFDWYKD
-863 QGRVVSGESD
+863 QGRVVAGESD
-873 VMVEQVFTAWRDDT
+873 VMVEQVFTAWREDT

-918 HVHPEHGSVRLH
+918 HVRPEHGSGRLH
-930 NEARAHVGDVIVTR
+930 NEARAHVGDVVVTR
-944 QNARRLTVNSGQDF
+944 QNARRLTVNGGQDF

-980 LEHGGKVTLPGSYVA
+980 LEYGGKVTLPA
-995 ASVELGYASTIH
+995 AYAAQSVELGYAATIH

-1045 SLGDGQKRDEV
+1045 SLGDGQSRDEV

-1070 HESVDAVRAEHH
+1070 HESVDAVRAEHE
-1082 NVADLIAQHEDISEL
+1082 NVADLIAQHEDISDL
-1097 AVQKVMAAAVQE
+1097 AVQKVMAAAVHE

-1131 PADAATD
+1131 SADAAADT
-1138 AAEVLSSD
+1138 AEVLSSE

-1161 GFDPADLVER
+1161 GFDPAALIER

-1176 ALHDG
+1176 ALHDEG
-1181 DATARDAAAVM
+1181 ASARDAAAVM

-1227 KQRTAPVEE
+1227 QQKTAPVEE
-1236 RLAVEDPWWFTNP
+1236 RLTVEDPWWFTNP

-1315 RARNGHQ
+1315 RARSGHQ

-1330 EEQKIRQSLPSGPA
+1330 EEQRIRQSLPSGPA
-1344 AVDPATVTSGGVSGH
+1344 AVDPAKVTSGGVSGH

-1390 TRARGEELARQVREG
+1390 TRARGEELAQQVREG

-1440 YRVPESEPAVLPRE
+1440 YKVPESEPAVLPAQ

-1466 RLASAGAPVVVQSA
+1466 RLASSGAPVVVQSA
-1480 EKTRAAEAVLGVLS
+1480 EKTRAAEAVLGVLE
-1494 QVKRVA
+1494 QVRRVA
-1500 KAARLAERAQSKA
+1500 KAARLAERAQTQA
-1513 QGQSPTAEP
+1513 QGQSPAP
-1522 RQQQAPAPQQNPTVE
+1522 QQAPAPQQSPT
-1537 ATTGDAAQPETR
+1537 PESR

-1571 ARQMMERTRSLDER
+1571 ARQMMERTRNLDER
-1585 LRNQPAPQASQQQSA
+1585 LRNQPAPQVSQQQSA

-1617 QARRGVRGPGL
+1617 QARRGVRGPGLS

>member
-1 MMTVHKLTTGDGYR
+1 MMTVHKLSTGDGYR

-33 IGDYYAVHGM
+33 IGDYYAVNGM
-43 TPGQWIGSA
+43 PPGQWIGSA

-92 AEVYEK
+92 AEVYHQ

-133 EMTAQGYP
+133 EITAQGYP
-141 MSQPTVS
+141 MSQKTVS
-148 RWVERYTASGQTF
+148 RWVERYASSGQLF
-161 HAERDE
+161 HADRDE
-167 FVAQYRLIGEEIKA
+167 FVAQYRLTSGELKS
-181 AHRAGKK
+181 AHSAGKK
-188 AQEELYKEQAAPHI
+188 AQEALYAEQAAPHV

-207 GVTPFTLRVEEE
+207 ASTDFTQRVEEE

-232 STAEMKEIQFR
+232 TTAEMKEIRFR

-254 IEPSN
+254 MEPSN
-259 AQLVQFVAQNSKA
+259 AQLAQFIAENSKA
-272 HQTAVAGFDL
+272 HQKAVAGYDL

-289 VSIAWGLGDE
+289 ISIAWGLGDE

-348 RHWDSRAGDPNLHD
+348 RHWDSRVGDPNLHD

-373 DGQWSSIDGRMIYAY
+373 DGQWSSIDGRMLYQY
-388 GVEASELYN
+388 GVECSELYN
-397 ARVQQHVTELTGLQF
+397 ARVQQYVTELTGLQF
-412 EARSQN
+412 EARSLN
-418 GKKPVHEI
+418 GKQPVHEI

-438 SRRGEISATLEQV
+438 SRRGEISAALEQV

-500 HVLREQGVDLPV
+500 HALREQGVDLPV
-512 EGALAEKLKAA
+512 EGALAEKLKKA

-563 RTHVTAEVL
+563 RTHVNAEVL
-572 RYARDIG
+572 RYGRDLG
-579 LNEKQDAALLSSI
+579 LNEKQDATLLDSI
-592 REHLSSEM
+592 REHLNAEM
-600 LPLHAQGQRLTPR
+600 LPLHAQSQRLTPR
-613 EFMRADGTSQYQ
+613 EFMRADGTTQYQ
-625 KINHELF
+625 RINHELF

-658 EVFEM
+658 DVFEM

-672 ALQGYSLP
+672 ALQGYALP

-750 DKILSDWKNGAPVS
+750 DKILSDWKNGAA
-764 LRAGDV
+764 LNLQAGDV

-817 LVDREVGAVHLDE
+817 LVDREVGAAHLDE

-837 DEAAATLALREPPLV
+837 DEAAATLVLREPPLV
-852 GDDKPFDWYKG
+852 GDDKPFDWYKD
-863 QGRVVSGESD
+863 QGRVVAGESD
-873 VMVEQVFTAWRDDT
+873 VMIEQVFTAWRDDT

-930 NEARAHVGDVIVTR
+930 NEARAHVGDVVVTR
-944 QNARRLTVNSGQDF
+944 QNARRLAVNSGQDF

-964 WRVSQVH
+964 WRVAQVH

-1012 TVDTAHALVD
+1012 TVDTAHALVG

-1031 VALTRGRESNTLYV
+1031 VALTRGREENRLYV
-1045 SLGDGQKRDEV
+1045 SLGEGQKRDEV

-1097 AVQKVMAAAVQE
+1097 AVQKVMAATVQE

-1131 PADAATD
+1131 SADAAAD
-1138 AAEVLSSD
+1138 AAEVLSSE
-1146 AWGALAHELGEAARE
+1146 AWGALAHELGEAVRE

-1176 ALHDG
+1176 ALHDEG
-1181 DATARDAAAVM
+1181 ASARDAAAVM
-1192 AWRVA
+1192 AWRVG

-1227 KQRTAPVEE
+1227 KQKTAPVEE
-1236 RLAVEDPWWFTNP
+1236 RLVVEDPWWFRNP
-1249 YAMTKTDELLAMR
+1249 YALVKMDELMSMR

-1315 RARNGHQ
+1315 RARSGHQ
-1322 FTLHQVLL
+1322 FTLYQVLL
-1330 EEQKIRQSLPSGPA
+1330 EEQRIRQSLPSGPA
-1344 AVDPATVTSGGVSGH
+1344 AVDPAKVTSGGVSGYS
-1359 TLDKFW
+1359 LDRFW
-1365 EQHPAVRQGRL
+1365 EQHPAVRHGRL

-1390 TRARGEELARQVREG
+1390 TRARGEELARLVRAG
-1405 KAPAWTQALGPV
+1405 QAPAWTQALGPV

-1440 YRVPESEPAVLPRE
+1440 YRVPESEPAVLPAG

-1480 EKTRAAEAVLGVLS
+1480 EKTRAAESVLGVLE
-1494 QVKRVA
+1494 QVRRVA
-1500 KAARLAERAQSKA
+1500 KAARLAERAKNQQK
-1513 QGQSPTAEP
+1513 QQKQQKDQQVTEPEQQPKPLSP
-1522 RQQQAPAPQQNPTVE
+1522 VE
-1537 ATTGDAAQPETR
+1537 Q
-1549 KEKPVSETE
+1549 KV
-1558 ERLRQERAARAER
+1558 QEARAER
-1571 ARQMMERTRSLDER
+1571 APGPEADEETLAA
-1585 LRNQPAPQASQQQSA
+1585 LRVSQIGMRAYARKGTAPHPKQPPAPSA
-1600 QQNLQ
+1600 
-1605 RQRQQQAQQMHE
+1605 
-1617 QARRGVRGPGL
+1617 VRPKTHKGMEL

>member
-1 MMTVHKLTTGDGYR
+1 MMTVHKLSIGDGYR
-15 YYMNEV
+15 YYVNEV

-33 IGDYYAVHGM
+33 IGDYYSVHGM
-43 TPGQWIGSA
+43 PPGQWIGSA
-52 AASLNLDGEVSEA
+52 AASLNLDGEVSEV

-98 VYEEALEQHRL
+98 VYEEALEQYRSQ
-109 KAAER
+109 AAER
-114 AWELLSRAHEGMS
+114 AWELLSRAHEGMT

-161 HAERDE
+161 HAD
-167 FVAQYRLIGEEIKA
+167 FATFSAQYRLIGEEIKA

-188 AQEELYKEQAAPHI
+188 AQEGLYKEQAAPHL

-232 STAEMKEIQFR
+232 TTAEMKEIRFR

-259 AQLVQFVAQNSKA
+259 AQLAQFVAENSKA
-272 HQTAVAGFDL
+272 HQKAVAGFDL

-313 QDVIRHLEKNV
+313 QDVIRHLEQNV

-362 HVVIANRVQGV
+362 HVVIANRVQGA

-397 ARVQQHVTELTGLQF
+397 SLVQQYVTELTGLQF
-412 EARSQN
+412 EARSLN
-418 GKKPVHEI
+418 GKQPVHEI

-438 SRRGEISATLEQV
+438 SRRGEISAALEQV
-451 TAKFVEEHGYAPSEK
+451 TAQFVEAHGYAPSEK

-500 HVLREQGVDLPV
+500 HALREQGVDLPV
-512 EGALAEKLKAA
+512 EGALAEKLKKA

-550 IVARLEE
+550 LVARLEE

-563 RTHVTAEVL
+563 RTHVNAEVL
-572 RYARDIG
+572 RYARDLG
-579 LNEKQDAALLSSI
+579 LNEKQDSALLDSI
-592 REHLSSEM
+592 REHLNAEM
-600 LPLHAQGQRLTPR
+600 LPLHAQSQRLTPR
-613 EFMRADGTSQYQ
+613 EFMRSDGTSQHQ
-625 KINHELF
+625 KINYELF
-632 TSERVLAAENAILD
+632 TSERVLAAESAILD
-646 AAAQQVIPASSL
+646 AATQQVIPASSL
-658 EVFEM
+658 DVFEL

-852 GDDKPFDWYKG
+852 GADAPFDWYKD
-863 QGRVVSGESD
+863 QGRVVAGESD

-930 NEARAHVGDVIVTR
+930 NEARAHMGDVVVTR

-980 LEHGGKVTLPGSYVA
+980 LEHGGKVTLPA
-995 ASVELGYASTIH
+995 AYAAQSVELGYAATIH

-1070 HESVDAVRAEHH
+1070 HESVDAVRAEHE

-1131 PADAATD
+1131 SADAAAD
-1138 AAEVLSSD
+1138 AAEVLSSE

-1161 GFDPADLVER
+1161 GFDPAELVER

-1176 ALHDG
+1176 ALHDEG
-1181 DATARDAAAVM
+1181 ASARDAAAVM

-1217 EHLERLVQQA
+1217 EHLARLVQQA
-1227 KQRTAPVEE
+1227 KQKTAPVEE
-1236 RLAVEDPWWFTNP
+1236 RLAVEDPWWFRNP
-1249 YAMTKTDELLAMR
+1249 YALVKMDELLAMR

-1269 NANEGDTT
+1269 GANEGDTT

-1315 RARNGHQ
+1315 RARSGHQ

-1330 EEQKIRQSLPSGPA
+1330 EEQRIRQSLPSGPA
-1344 AVDPATVTSGGVSGH
+1344 AVDPAKVTSGGVSGH

-1440 YRVPESEPAVLPRE
+1440 YRVPESEPAVLPAQ

-1466 RLASAGAPVVVQSA
+1466 RLVSEGAPVVVQSA
-1480 EKTRAAEAVLGVLS
+1480 EKTRAAEAVLGVLE
-1494 QVKRVA
+1494 QVRLVA
-1500 KAARLAERAQSKA
+1500 KAARLAERAKNQQKQPKNQKA
-1513 QGQSPTAEP
+1513 TEPKPLSP
-1522 RQQQAPAPQQNPTVE
+1522 VE
-1537 ATTGDAAQPETR
+1537 Q
-1549 KEKPVSETE
+1549 KV
-1558 ERLRQERAARAER
+1558 QEARAER
-1571 ARQMMERTRSLDER
+1571 APGPEADEETLAALR
-1585 LRNQPAPQASQQQSA
+1585 LSQIGMVGRRPVNQGQKPDYSQADTPHRGHAAP
-1600 QQNLQ
+1600 
-1605 RQRQQQAQQMHE
+1605 E
-1617 QARRGVRGPGL
+1617 RGVEL

>member
-15 YYMNEV
+15 YYVNEV
-21 ATGDALRASDRE
+21 ATGDTLRASDRE

-43 TPGQWIGSA
+43 PPGQWIGSA

-92 AEVYEK
+92 AEAYQQ
-98 VYEEALEQHRL
+98 VYEEALEQYRV

-114 AWELLSRAHEGMS
+114 SWELLSRAHEGMS

-141 MSQPTVS
+141 MSQKTVS
-148 RWVERYTASGQTF
+148 RWVERYASSGQVF
-161 HAERDE
+161 HADRDE
-167 FVAQYRLIGEEIKA
+167 FVAQYRLTSGELKG
-181 AHRAGKK
+181 AHSAGKK
-188 AQEELYKEQAAPHI
+188 AQEDLYAEQAAPHI

-232 STAEMKEIQFR
+232 NTAEMKELQFR

-272 HQTAVAGFDL
+272 HQKAVAGYDL

-397 ARVQQHVTELTGLQF
+397 SLVQQYVTELTGLQF
-412 EARSQN
+412 EARSLN
-418 GKKPVHEI
+418 GKQPVHEI

-438 SRRGEISATLEQV
+438 SRRGEISAALEQV
-451 TAKFVEEHGYAPSEK
+451 TAQFVEAHGYAPSEK
-466 QLIQLAQQAT
+466 QLIRLAQQAT
-476 LATRPAKDGVHSLE
+476 LATRPAKEGVHSLE
-490 ELHAEWVAQA
+490 ELHTEWVAQA
-500 HVLREQGVDLPV
+500 HALREQGVDLPV
-512 EGALAEKLKAA
+512 EGALAEKLKKA
-523 SAEYEQQVLQA
+523 SAEYEQNILQA

-563 RTHVTAEVL
+563 RTHVNAEVL
-572 RYARDIG
+572 RYARDLG
-579 LNEKQDAALLSSI
+579 LNEKKDAALLSSI
-592 REHLSSEM
+592 REHLNAEM
-600 LPLHAQGQRLTPR
+600 LPLHAQSQRLTPR
-613 EFMRADGTSQYQ
+613 EFMRADGVSQHQ
-625 KINHELF
+625 KINYELF
-632 TSERVLAAENAILD
+632 TSERVLAAESAILD
-646 AAAQQVIPASSL
+646 AATQQVIPASSL
-658 EVFEM
+658 DVFEM

-672 ALQGYSLP
+672 ALQGHALP

-817 LVDREVGAVHLDE
+817 LVDREVGAFHLDE
-830 LFRFKNP
+830 LFRFKSP

-852 GDDKPFDWYKG
+852 GDDKPFDWYKD
-863 QGRVVSGESD
+863 QGRVVAGESD

-918 HVHPEHGSVRLH
+918 HVHPEHGSVLLH

-971 DNGAMTVQH
+971 DNGAMTVQN
-980 LEHGGKVTLPGSYVA
+980 LEHGGKVTLPA
-995 ASVELGYASTIH
+995 AYAAQSVELGYAATIH

-1045 SLGDGQKRDEV
+1045 GLGDGQKRDEV

-1070 HESVDAVRAEHH
+1070 HESVDAVRAEHE

-1097 AVQKVMAAAVQE
+1097 AVQKVMAAAVHE

-1131 PADAATD
+1131 PADAAADT
-1138 AAEVLSSD
+1138 AEVLSSE

-1176 ALHDG
+1176 ALHDEG
-1181 DATARDAAAVM
+1181 ASARDAAAVM
-1192 AWRVA
+1192 VWRVA

-1204 QVRSDRPLASLSD
+1204 QVRSDCPLASLSD

-1236 RLAVEDPWWFTNP
+1236 RLAVEDPWWFQQP
-1249 YAMTKTDELLAMR
+1249 YALVKMDELMSMR

-1344 AVDPATVTSGGVSGH
+1344 AVDPAKVTSGGVSGH

-1390 TRARGEELARQVREG
+1390 TRARGEELAQQVREG

-1440 YRVPESEPAVLPRE
+1440 YKVPESEPAVLPRE

-1480 EKTRAAEAVLGVLS
+1480 EKTRAAESVLGVLE
-1494 QVKRVA
+1494 QVRRVA
-1500 KAARLAERAQSKA
+1500 KAARLAERAQTQA
-1513 QGQSPTAEP
+1513 QGQSPKPEAGAEP
-1522 RQQQAPAPQQNPTVE
+1522 RQQQAPAPQQSPT
-1537 ATTGDAAQPETR
+1537 PEPR
-1549 KEKPVSETE
+1549 KEMSVSETE

-1585 LRNQPAPQASQQQSA
+1585 LRNEPAPQASQQQQA

>member
-21 ATGDALRASDRE
+21 ATGDALRASDRK

-43 TPGQWIGSA
+43 PPGQWIGSA

-80 GEVLDTLHGAPA
+80 GEVLDTLHGAPE

-98 VYEEALEQHRL
+98 VYEEALEQHRSQ
-109 KAAER
+109 AAER

-161 HAERDE
+161 HAD
-167 FVAQYRLIGEEIKA
+167 FATFSAQYRLIGEEIKA

-219 VSRHRRMHDGAEP
+219 VSRHRRMHDGTEP
-232 STAEMKEIQFR
+232 NTAEMRKIRFR

-272 HQTAVAGFDL
+272 PQKAVAGFDL

-338 TSSGVIGTKF
+338 TSSGVVGTKF

-397 ARVQQHVTELTGLQF
+397 SLVQQYVTELTGLQF
-412 EARSQN
+412 EARSLN
-418 GKKPVHEI
+418 GKQPVHEI

-438 SRRGEISATLEQV
+438 SRRGEISAALEQV

-476 LATRPAKDGVHSLE
+476 LATRPAKDRVHSLE

-500 HVLREQGVDLPV
+500 HALREQGVDLSV
-512 EGALAEKLKAA
+512 EGALAEKLKKA
-523 SAEYEQQVLQA
+523 SAEYEQNILQA

-539 YESPVQEHAAA
+539 YESPVQEHAVAL
-550 IVARLEE
+550 VARLEE

-563 RTHVTAEVL
+563 RTHVNAEMM
-572 RYARDIG
+572 RYGRDLG
-579 LNEKQDAALLSSI
+579 LNEKQDATLLDSI
-592 REHLSSEM
+592 REHLNAEM
-600 LPLHAQGQRLTPR
+600 LPLHAQSQRLTPR
-613 EFMRADGTSQYQ
+613 EFMRADGTTQYQ
-625 KINHELF
+625 RINHELF

-646 AAAQQVIPASSL
+646 AATQQVIPASSL
-658 EVFEM
+658 DVFEM

-672 ALQGYSLP
+672 ALQGHTLP

-750 DKILSDWKNGAPVS
+750 DKILSDWKNGAA
-764 LRAGDV
+764 LNLQAGDV

-787 LQLAQE
+787 LQLAQA

-817 LVDREVGAVHLDE
+817 LVDREVGAAHLDE

-852 GDDKPFDWYKG
+852 GADAPFDWYKD
-863 QGRVVSGESD
+863 QGRVVAGESD
-873 VMVEQVFTAWRDDT
+873 VMIEQVFTAWREDT

-930 NEARAHVGDVIVTR
+930 NEARAHVGDVVVTR
-944 QNARRLTVNSGQDF
+944 QNARRLAVNSGQDF

-964 WRVSQVH
+964 WRVAQVH

-1012 TVDTAHALVD
+1012 TVDTAHALVG

-1031 VALTRGRESNTLYV
+1031 VALTRGREENRLYV
-1045 SLGDGQKRDEV
+1045 SLGEGQKRDEV

-1121 GASGMVTHHV
+1121 GASGMVTHHA

-1138 AAEVLSSD
+1138 AAEVLSSE

-1236 RLAVEDPWWFTNP
+1236 RLTVEDPWWFRNP
-1249 YAMTKTDELLAMR
+1249 YALVKMDELMSMR

-1330 EEQKIRQSLPSGPA
+1330 EEQKIRQSLPSGQA
-1344 AVDPATVTSGGVSGH
+1344 AVDPAKVTSGGVSGH

-1440 YRVPESEPAVLPRE
+1440 YRVPESEPAVLPAG

-1480 EKTRAAEAVLGVLS
+1480 EKTRAAESVLGVLE
-1494 QVKRVA
+1494 QVRRVA
-1500 KAARLAERAQSKA
+1500 KAARLAERAKNQQK
-1513 QGQSPTAEP
+1513 QQKDQQVTEPEQQPKPLSP
-1522 RQQQAPAPQQNPTVE
+1522 VE
-1537 ATTGDAAQPETR
+1537 Q
-1549 KEKPVSETE
+1549 KV
-1558 ERLRQERAARAER
+1558 QEARAER
-1571 ARQMMERTRSLDER
+1571 APGPEADEETLAA
-1585 LRNQPAPQASQQQSA
+1585 LRVSQIGMRAYARKGTAPHPKQPPAPST
-1600 QQNLQ
+1600 
-1605 RQRQQQAQQMHE
+1605 
-1617 QARRGVRGPGL
+1617 VRPKTHKGMEL

>member
-1 MMTVHKLTTGDGYR
+1 MMTVHKLSAGDGYK
-15 YYMNEV
+15 YYVNEV
-21 ATGDALRASDRE
+21 ATGDALRAKDRE
-33 IGDYYAVHGM
+33 IGDYYTIHGM
-43 TPGQWIGSA
+43 PPGQWVGSA

-92 AEVYEK
+92 AEAYQQVYEQ
-98 VYEEALEQHRL
+98 ALEQHRV
-109 KAAER
+109 KAAEH

-141 MSQPTVS
+141 MSQKTVS
-148 RWVERYTASGQTF
+148 RWVERYAESGQAF
-161 HAERDE
+161 HADRDE
-167 FVAQYRLIGEEIKA
+167 FVAQYRLTSGELKG

-188 AQEELYKEQAAPHI
+188 AQEELYKEQAAPHL

-232 STAEMKEIQFR
+232 TTAEMKEIQFR

-272 HQTAVAGFDL
+272 HQKAVAGYDL

-289 VSIAWGLGDE
+289 VSVAWGLGDE

-313 QDVIRHLEKNV
+313 QDVIRHLEQNV

-373 DGQWSSIDGRMIYAY
+373 DGQWSSIDGRMLYQY
-388 GVEASELYN
+388 GVECSELYN
-397 ARVQQHVTELTGLQF
+397 ARVQQYITELTGLQF
-412 EARSQN
+412 EARSLN
-418 GKKPVHEI
+418 GKQPVHEI

-438 SRRGEISATLEQV
+438 SRRGEISAALEQV

-500 HVLREQGVDLPV
+500 HALREQGVDLPV
-512 EGALAEKLKAA
+512 EGDLTEKLKKA
-523 SAEYEQQVLQA
+523 SAAYEQQVLQA

-563 RTHVTAEVL
+563 RTHVNAEVL
-572 RYARDIG
+572 RYARDLG
-579 LNEKQDAALLSSI
+579 LNEKQDSVLLDSI
-592 REHLSSEM
+592 REHLNAEM
-600 LPLHAQGQRLTPR
+600 LPVHAQSQRLTPR
-613 EFMRADGTSQYQ
+613 EFMRADGTSQHQ
-625 KINHELF
+625 KINYELF
-632 TSERVLAAENAILD
+632 TSERVLAAESAILD
-646 AAAQQVIPASSL
+646 AATQQVIPASSL
-658 EVFEM
+658 DVFEM

-672 ALQGYSLP
+672 ALQGYALP

-709 SSTRLAVNAIEAS
+709 SSTRLAVNAVEAS

-852 GDDKPFDWYKG
+852 GDDQPFTWYREN
-863 QGRVVSGESD
+863 GRVVAGESD
-873 VMVEQVFTAWRDDT
+873 VMVEQVFTAWREDT

-918 HVHPEHGSVRLH
+918 HVRPEHGSVRLH

-964 WRVSQVH
+964 WRVVGLE
-971 DNGAMTVQH
+971 DGMLTVQH

-1031 VALTRGRESNTLYV
+1031 VALTRGREENRLYV
-1045 SLGDGQKRDEV
+1045 SLGEGQKRDEV
-1056 LEQIASAYERDLTV
+1056 LEQIAAAYERDLTV
-1070 HESVDAVRAEHH
+1070 HESVDAVRAEHN
-1082 NVADLIAQHEDISEL
+1082 NVADLIAQHEDVSEL

-1146 AWGALAHELGEAARE
+1146 AWGALAHELGEATRE
-1161 GFDPADLVER
+1161 GFDPAELIEQ

-1176 ALHDG
+1176 ALHDDG
-1181 DATARDAAAVM
+1181 ASARDAAAVM

-1227 KQRTAPVEE
+1227 KQRTAPLEE

-1269 NANEGDTT
+1269 NANEGTS
-1277 GVYAQIKENLG
+1277 VYSQIKENLG

-1315 RARNGHQ
+1315 RARSGHQ

-1330 EEQKIRQSLPSGPA
+1330 EEQRIRQSLPSGPA
-1344 AVDPATVTSGGVSGH
+1344 AVDPAKVTSGGVSGH

-1390 TRARGEELARQVREG
+1390 TRARGEELAQQVREG

-1426 WVRAAGEADALRTK
+1426 WVRAAGEADTLRSK
-1440 YRVPESEPAVLPRE
+1440 YKVPESEPAVLPAP
-1454 MVHEASQRVNNA
+1454 MVHEARQRVNNA
-1466 RLASAGAPVVVQSA
+1466 RLASDGAPVVVQSA
-1480 EKTRAAEAVLGVLS
+1480 EKTRAAESVLGVLE
-1494 QVKRVA
+1494 QVRRVA
-1500 KAARLAERAQSKA
+1500 KATRLAERAKNQQK
-1513 QGQSPTAEP
+1513 QPKNQKVTEPEQQPKPLSP
-1522 RQQQAPAPQQNPTVE
+1522 VE
-1537 ATTGDAAQPETR
+1537 Q
-1549 KEKPVSETE
+1549 KV
-1558 ERLRQERAARAER
+1558 QEARAER
-1571 ARQMMERTRSLDER
+1571 APEPEADEETLAA
-1585 LRNQPAPQASQQQSA
+1585 LRVSQIGMRAHARKGTEPRPKQPPAPST
-1600 QQNLQ
+1600 
-1605 RQRQQQAQQMHE
+1605 
-1617 QARRGVRGPGL
+1617 VRPKTHKGMEL

>member
-21 ATGDALRASDRE
+21 ATGDALRAKDRE
-33 IGDYYAVHGM
+33 IGDYYTVHGM
-43 TPGQWIGSA
+43 PPGQWIGSA
-52 AASLNLDGEVSEA
+52 SAALNLDGEVSEA

-92 AEVYEK
+92 AEAYQQVYEQT
-98 VYEEALEQHRL
+98 LEQHRV

-114 AWELLSRAHEGMS
+114 AWELLSRANEGMS

-133 EMTAQGYP
+133 EMTTQGYP
-141 MSQPTVS
+141 MSQKTVS
-148 RWVERYTASGQTF
+148 RWLERYASSGQLF
-161 HAERDE
+161 YADRDE
-167 FVAQYRLIGEEIKA
+167 FVAQYRLTSSELKG
-181 AHRAGKK
+181 AHSAGKK
-188 AQEELYKEQAAPHI
+188 AQEALYAEQAAPHV

-207 GVTPFTLRVEEE
+207 ASTDFTQRVEEE

-232 STAEMKEIQFR
+232 NTAEMKEIRFR

-259 AQLVQFVAQNSKA
+259 AQLAQFIAENSKA
-272 HQTAVAGFDL
+272 HQKAVAGYDL

-397 ARVQQHVTELTGLQF
+397 SLVQQYVTELTGLQF
-412 EARSQN
+412 EARSLN
-418 GKKPVHEI
+418 GKQPVHEI

-438 SRRGEISATLEQV
+438 SRRGEISAALEQV
-451 TAKFVEEHGYAPSEK
+451 TAKFVEEHGYAPNEK

-500 HVLREQGVDLPV
+500 HALREQGVDLPV
-512 EGALAEKLKAA
+512 EGALAEKLKKA
-523 SAEYEQQVLQA
+523 SADYEQQVLQA

-563 RTHVTAEVL
+563 RTHVNAEVL
-572 RYARDIG
+572 RYGRDLG

-592 REHLSSEM
+592 REHLNAEM
-600 LPLHAQGQRLTPR
+600 LPLHAQSQRLTPR
-613 EFMRADGTSQYQ
+613 EFMRADGTSQHQ
-625 KINHELF
+625 KINYELF
-632 TSERVLAAENAILD
+632 TSERVLDAESAILD
-646 AAAQQVIPASSL
+646 AATQQVIPASSL
-658 EVFEM
+658 DVFEM

-672 ALQGYSLP
+672 ALQGHTLP

-817 LVDREVGAVHLDE
+817 LVDREVGAAHLDE

-837 DEAAATLALREPPLV
+837 DEAAATLALREPPLM
-852 GDDKPFDWYKG
+852 GDDKPFAWYREN
-863 QGRVVSGESD
+863 GRVVAGESD
-873 VMVEQVFTAWRDDT
+873 VMIEQVFTAWRDDT

-980 LEHGGKVTLPGSYVA
+980 LEHGGKVTLPA
-995 ASVELGYASTIH
+995 AYAAQSVELGYAATIH

-1070 HESVDAVRAEHH
+1070 HESVDAVRAEHE

-1097 AVQKVMAAAVQE
+1097 AVQKVMAAAVHE

-1121 GASGMVTHHV
+1121 GASGMVTHHM
-1131 PADAATD
+1131 PADAAAD

-1176 ALHDG
+1176 ALHDEG
-1181 DATARDAAAVM
+1181 ASARDAAAVM

-1197 QIRQQAQ
+1197 QIRQQTQ
-1204 QVRSDRPLASLSD
+1204 MVRSDRPLASLSD

-1227 KQRTAPVEE
+1227 KQKTTPVEE
-1236 RLAVEDPWWFTNP
+1236 RLVVEDPWWFQQP
-1249 YAMTKTDELLAMR
+1249 YALVKMDELMSMR
-1262 ARTVKAL
+1262 ARTIKAL

-1315 RARNGHQ
+1315 RARSGHQ

-1344 AVDPATVTSGGVSGH
+1344 AVDPAKVTSGGVSGH

-1440 YRVPESEPAVLPRE
+1440 YKVPESEPAVLPDQ

-1480 EKTRAAEAVLGVLS
+1480 EKTRAAESVLGVLS
-1494 QVKRVA
+1494 QVRRVA
-1500 KAARLAERAQSKA
+1500 KAARLAERAKNQQKQPKNQKA
-1513 QGQSPTAEP
+1513 TEPEQQPKPLSP
-1522 RQQQAPAPQQNPTVE
+1522 VE
-1537 ATTGDAAQPETR
+1537 Q
-1549 KEKPVSETE
+1549 KV
-1558 ERLRQERAARAER
+1558 QEARAER
-1571 ARQMMERTRSLDER
+1571 APEPVADEETLAA
-1585 LRNQPAPQASQQQSA
+1585 LRVSQIGMSRFQPANKMTGQGYKP
-1600 QQNLQ
+1600 
-1605 RQRQQQAQQMHE
+1605 
-1617 QARRGVRGPGL
+1617 ARRPVRPRVDKGLDL

>member
-21 ATGDALRASDRE
+21 ATGDALRAKDRE
-33 IGDYYAVHGM
+33 IGDYYTVHGM
-43 TPGQWIGSA
+43 PPGQWIGSA
-52 AASLNLDGEVSEA
+52 SAALNLDGEVSEA

-92 AEVYEK
+92 AEAYQQVYEQT
-98 VYEEALEQHRL
+98 LEQHRV

-114 AWELLSRAHEGMS
+114 AWELLSRANEGMS

-133 EMTAQGYP
+133 EMTTQGYP
-141 MSQPTVS
+141 MSQKTVS
-148 RWVERYTASGQTF
+148 RWLERYASSGQLF
-161 HAERDE
+161 YADRDE
-167 FVAQYRLIGEEIKA
+167 FVAQYRLTSSELKG
-181 AHRAGKK
+181 AHSAGKK
-188 AQEELYKEQAAPHI
+188 AQEALYAEQAAPHV

-207 GVTPFTLRVEEE
+207 ASTDFTQRVEEE

-232 STAEMKEIQFR
+232 NTAEMKEIRFR

-259 AQLVQFVAQNSKA
+259 AQLAQFIAENSKA
-272 HQTAVAGFDL
+272 HQKAVAGYDL

-289 VSIAWGLGDE
+289 ISIAWGLGDE

-397 ARVQQHVTELTGLQF
+397 SLVQQYVTELTGLQF
-412 EARSQN
+412 EARSLN
-418 GKKPVHEI
+418 GKQPVHEI

-438 SRRGEISATLEQV
+438 SRRGEISAALEQV
-451 TAKFVEEHGYAPSEK
+451 TAKFVEEHGCAPNEK

-500 HVLREQGVDLPV
+500 HALREQGVDLPV
-512 EGALAEKLKAA
+512 EGALAEKLKKA
-523 SAEYEQQVLQA
+523 SADYEQQVLQA

-563 RTHVTAEVL
+563 RTHVNAEVL
-572 RYARDIG
+572 RYGRDLG

-592 REHLSSEM
+592 REHLDAEM
-600 LPLHAQGQRLTPR
+600 LPLHAQSQRLTPR
-613 EFMRADGTSQYQ
+613 EFMRADGTSQHQ
-625 KINHELF
+625 KINYELF
-632 TSERVLAAENAILD
+632 TSERVLDAESAILD
-646 AAAQQVIPASSL
+646 AATQQVIPASSL
-658 EVFEM
+658 DVFEM

-672 ALQGYSLP
+672 ALQGYTLP

-817 LVDREVGAVHLDE
+817 LVDREVGAAHLDE

-837 DEAAATLALREPPLV
+837 DEAAATLTLREPPLV
-852 GDDKPFDWYKG
+852 GDDKPFDWYKD
-863 QGRVVSGESD
+863 QGRVVAGESD

-918 HVHPEHGSVRLH
+918 HVRPEHGSVRLH

-980 LEHGGKVTLPGSYVA
+980 LEHGGKVTLPA
-995 ASVELGYASTIH
+995 AYAAQSVELGYAATIH

-1070 HESVDAVRAEHH
+1070 HESVDAVRAEHN

-1131 PADAATD
+1131 SADAAAD
-1138 AAEVLSSD
+1138 AAEVLSSE

-1227 KQRTAPVEE
+1227 KKKTAPVEE
-1236 RLAVEDPWWFTNP
+1236 RLTVEDPWWFTNP

-1315 RARNGHQ
+1315 RARSGHQ

-1344 AVDPATVTSGGVSGH
+1344 AVDPAKVTSGGVSGH

-1390 TRARGEELARQVREG
+1390 TRARGEELAQQVREG

-1426 WVRAAGEADALRTK
+1426 WVRAAGEAAALRSK
-1440 YRVPESEPAVLPRE
+1440 YKVPESEPAILPAP
-1454 MVHEASQRVNNA
+1454 MVHEARQRVNNA
-1466 RLASAGAPVVVQSA
+1466 RLASDGAPVVVQSA
-1480 EKTRAAEAVLGVLS
+1480 EKTRAAEAVLGVLE
-1494 QVKRVA
+1494 QVRRVA
-1500 KAARLAERAQSKA
+1500 KAARLTERAKKQPKD
-1513 QGQSPTAEP
+1513 QKVTEPEQQPKPLSP
-1522 RQQQAPAPQQNPTVE
+1522 VE
-1537 ATTGDAAQPETR
+1537 Q
-1549 KEKPVSETE
+1549 KV
-1558 ERLRQERAARAER
+1558 QEARAER
-1571 ARQMMERTRSLDER
+1571 APEPEADEETLAALR
-1585 LRNQPAPQASQQQSA
+1585 LSQIGMVGRRPVNQARNQGQKPDLSQADTP
-1600 QQNLQ
+1600 
-1605 RQRQQQAQQMHE
+1605 
-1617 QARRGVRGPGL
+1617 RRGHAAPERGVEL

>member
-15 YYMNEV
+15 YYVNEV

-33 IGDYYAVHGM
+33 IGDYYSVHGM
-43 TPGQWIGSA
+43 PPGQWIGSA
-52 AASLNLDGEVSEA
+52 SAALNLDGEVSEA

-75 TPVST
+75 TPVSI

-92 AEVYEK
+92 AEAYQQVYEQT
-98 VYEEALEQHRL
+98 LEQHRL
-109 KAAER
+109 QAAER

-141 MSQPTVS
+141 MSQKTVS
-148 RWVERYTASGQTF
+148 RWLERYTASGQTF
-161 HAERDE
+161 HADHDE
-167 FVAQYRLIGEEIKA
+167 FVAQYRLTSSELKG
-181 AHRAGKK
+181 AHSAGKK
-188 AQEELYKEQAAPHI
+188 AQEDLYAEQAAPHV
-202 HPDYA
+202 HPEYA
-207 GVTPFTLRVEEE
+207 ASTDFTQRVEEE
-219 VSRHRRMHDGAEP
+219 VSRHRRLNDGAEP
-232 STAEMKEIQFR
+232 NTAEMKNIQFR

-259 AQLVQFVAQNSKA
+259 AQLAQFVAENSKA
-272 HQTAVAGFDL
+272 HQKAVAGFDL

-397 ARVQQHVTELTGLQF
+397 SLVQQYVTELTGLQF
-412 EARSQN
+412 EARSLN
-418 GKKPVHEI
+418 GKQPVHEI

-438 SRRGEISATLEQV
+438 SRRGEISAALEQV
-451 TAKFVEEHGYAPSEK
+451 TAKFVEEHGYAPREK

-476 LATRPAKDGVHSLE
+476 LATRPAKEGVHSLE

-523 SAEYEQQVLQA
+523 SAEYEQQVLKA

-539 YESPVQEHAAA
+539 YESPVQEHAEA

-572 RYARDIG
+572 RYARDMG

-592 REHLSSEM
+592 REHLNAEM
-600 LPLHAQGQRLTPR
+600 LPLHAQSQRLTPR
-613 EFMRADGTSQYQ
+613 DFMRADGTSQHQ
-625 KINHELF
+625 KINYELF
-632 TSERVLAAENAILD
+632 TSERVLDAESAILD
-646 AAAQQVIPASSL
+646 AATQQVIPASSL
-658 EVFEM
+658 DVFEM

-672 ALQGYSLP
+672 ALQGYALP

-817 LVDREVGAVHLDE
+817 LVDREVGAAHLDE
-830 LFRFKNP
+830 LFRFKNS

-852 GDDKPFDWYKG
+852 GDDQPFAWYREN
-863 QGRVVSGESD
+863 GRVVAGESD

-944 QNARRLTVNSGQDF
+944 QNARRLTVNGGQDF

-964 WRVSQVH
+964 WRVAQVH

-980 LEHGGKVTLPGSYVA
+980 LEHGGKVTLPA
-995 ASVELGYASTIH
+995 AYAAQSVELGYAATIH

-1031 VALTRGRESNTLYV
+1031 VALTRGREENRLYV
-1045 SLGDGQKRDEV
+1045 SLGEGQKRDEV

-1070 HESVDAVRAEHH
+1070 HESVDAVRAEHN

-1131 PADAATD
+1131 SADAAAD

-1161 GFDPADLVER
+1161 GFDPAELVER

-1217 EHLERLVQQA
+1217 EHLARLVQQA
-1227 KQRTAPVEE
+1227 KQKTAPVEE

-1344 AVDPATVTSGGVSGH
+1344 AVDPAKVTSGGVSGYS
-1359 TLDKFW
+1359 LDRFW

-1417 PTRKRAFRQ
+1417 PTRKRTFRQ

-1440 YRVPESEPAVLPRE
+1440 YRVPESEPAVLPAP
-1454 MVHEASQRVNNA
+1454 MVHEARQRVNNA

-1480 EKTRAAEAVLGVLS
+1480 EKTRAAESVLGVLE

-1500 KAARLAERAQSKA
+1500 KAARLAERAKNQQKQPKA
-1513 QGQSPTAEP
+1513 QKVTEPEQQPTPLSP
-1522 RQQQAPAPQQNPTVE
+1522 VE
-1537 ATTGDAAQPETR
+1537 Q
-1549 KEKPVSETE
+1549 KV
-1558 ERLRQERAARAER
+1558 QEARAER
-1571 ARQMMERTRSLDER
+1571 APEPVADEETLAA
-1585 LRNQPAPQASQQQSA
+1585 LRVSQIGMSRFQPANKMTGQGYKP
-1600 QQNLQ
+1600 
-1605 RQRQQQAQQMHE
+1605 
-1617 QARRGVRGPGL
+1617 ARRPVRPRVDKGLDL

>member
-1 MMTVHKLTTGDGYR
+1 MMTVHKLSAGDGYK
-15 YYMNEV
+15 YYVNEV
-21 ATGDALRASDRE
+21 ATGDALRAKDRE
-33 IGDYYAVHGM
+33 IGDYYTIHGM
-43 TPGQWIGSA
+43 PPGQWVGSA
-52 AASLNLDGEVSEA
+52 SAALNLDGEVSEA

-92 AEVYEK
+92 AEVYEQ
-98 VYEEALEQHRL
+98 VYEEALEQYRA

-127 QQKIAD
+127 QQEIAD
-133 EMTAQGYP
+133 EMTAMGQP
-141 MSQPTVS
+141 MSQRTVS
-148 RWVERYTASGQTF
+148 SYLARYAESGQAF
-161 HAERDE
+161 HAGHDE
-167 FVAQYRLIGEEIKA
+167 FVAQYRLTSGELKG

-188 AQEELYKEQAAPHI
+188 AQEDLYAEQAAPHV

-207 GVTPFTLRVEEE
+207 ASTDFTQRVEEE

-232 STAEMKEIQFR
+232 STAEMKEIRFR

-259 AQLVQFVAQNSKA
+259 AQLAQFVAQNSKA
-272 HQTAVAGFDL
+272 HQKAVAGYDL

-299 QLRRGIESAHERAI
+299 QLRRSIESAHERAI
-313 QDVIRHLEKNV
+313 QDVIRHLEKHV

-329 GRNGVRQIE
+329 GRNGVRQID
-338 TSSGVIGTKF
+338 TAGGVIGTKF
-348 RHWDSRAGDPNLHD
+348 RHWDSRSGDPNLHD

-373 DGQWSSIDGRMIYAY
+373 DGQWSSIDGRMLYQY
-388 GVEASELYN
+388 GVECSELYN
-397 ARVQQHVTELTGLQF
+397 ARVQQYVTELTGLQF
-412 EARSQN
+412 EARSLN
-418 GKKPVHEI
+418 GKQPVHEI

-438 SRRGEISATLEQV
+438 SRRGEISAALEQV
-451 TAKFVEEHGYAPSEK
+451 TAQFVEEHGYAPSEK

-500 HVLREQGVDLPV
+500 HALREQGVDLPV
-512 EGALAEKLKAA
+512 EGALAEKLKKA

-563 RTHVTAEVL
+563 RTHVNAEVL
-572 RYARDIG
+572 RYGRDLG
-579 LNEKQDAALLSSI
+579 LNEKQDSVLLDSI
-592 REHLSSEM
+592 REHLNAEM
-600 LPLHAQGQRLTPR
+600 LPLHAQSQRLTPR
-613 EFMRADGTSQYQ
+613 EFMRADGTSQHQ
-625 KINHELF
+625 KINYELF
-632 TSERVLAAENAILD
+632 TSERVLAAESAILD
-646 AAAQQVIPASSL
+646 AATQQVIPASSL
-658 EVFEM
+658 DVFEM

-672 ALQGYSLP
+672 ALQGYALP

-817 LVDREVGAVHLDE
+817 LVDREVGATHLDE

-852 GDDKPFDWYKG
+852 GDDQPFAWYREN
-863 QGRVVSGESD
+863 GRVVAGESD
-873 VMVEQVFTAWRDDT
+873 VMVEQVFTAWREDT

-980 LEHGGKVTLPGSYVA
+980 LEHGGKVTLPA
-995 ASVELGYASTIH
+995 AYAAQSVELGYAATIH

-1031 VALTRGRESNTLYV
+1031 VALTRGRESNKLYV
-1045 SLGDGQKRDEV
+1045 SLGDGQSRDEV

-1070 HESVDAVRAEHH
+1070 HESVDAVRAEHE
-1082 NVADLIAQHEDISEL
+1082 NVADLVAQHEDISEL
-1097 AVQKVMAAAVQE
+1097 AVQKVMVAAVQE

-1131 PADAATD
+1131 PADATAD

-1161 GFDPADLVER
+1161 GFDPAELIER

-1176 ALHDG
+1176 ALHDEG
-1181 DATARDAAAVM
+1181 ASARDAAAVM

-1227 KQRTAPVEE
+1227 KKKTAPVEE
-1236 RLAVEDPWWFTNP
+1236 RLTVEDPWWFTNP

-1315 RARNGHQ
+1315 RARSGHQ

-1330 EEQKIRQSLPSGPA
+1330 EEQRIRQSLPSGPA
-1344 AVDPATVTSGGVSGH
+1344 AVDPAKVTSGGVSGH

-1417 PTRKRAFRQ
+1417 PTRRRAFRQ
-1426 WVRAAGEADALRTK
+1426 WVRAAGEADALRKK
-1440 YRVPESEPAVLPRE
+1440 YRVPESEPAVLPDH
-1454 MVHEASQRVNNA
+1454 MVHEARQRVNNA
-1466 RLASAGAPVVVQSA
+1466 RLASDGAPVVVQSA
-1480 EKTRAAEAVLGVLS
+1480 EKTRAAEAVIGILE

-1500 KAARLAERAQSKA
+1500 KATRLAERAKKQPKA
-1513 QGQSPTAEP
+1513 QKVTEPEQQPKPLSP
-1522 RQQQAPAPQQNPTVE
+1522 VE
-1537 ATTGDAAQPETR
+1537 Q
-1549 KEKPVSETE
+1549 KV
-1558 ERLRQERAARAER
+1558 QEARAER
-1571 ARQMMERTRSLDER
+1571 APEPVADEETLAA
-1585 LRNQPAPQASQQQSA
+1585 LRVSQIGMSRFQPANKMTGQGYKP
-1600 QQNLQ
+1600 
-1605 RQRQQQAQQMHE
+1605 
-1617 QARRGVRGPGL
+1617 ARRPVRPRVDKGLDL

>member
-1 MMTVHKLTTGDGYR
+1 MMTVHKLSAGDGYK
-15 YYMNEV
+15 YYVNEV
-21 ATGDALRASDRE
+21 ATGDALRAKDRE
-33 IGDYYAVHGM
+33 IGDYYTVHGM
-43 TPGQWIGSA
+43 PPGQWIGSA

-98 VYEEALEQHRL
+98 VYEEALEQYRSQ
-109 KAAER
+109 AAER

-133 EMTAQGYP
+133 EMTAQGSP

-161 HAERDE
+161 HADRDE

-232 STAEMKEIQFR
+232 TTAEMKEIRFR

-272 HQTAVAGFDL
+272 PQKAVAGYDL

-329 GRNGVRQIE
+329 GRNGVRQID
-338 TSSGVIGTKF
+338 TAGGVIGTKY

-373 DGQWSSIDGRMIYAY
+373 DGQWSSIDGRMLYQY
-388 GVEASELYN
+388 GVECSELYN
-397 ARVQQHVTELTGLQF
+397 ARVQQYVTELTGLQF
-412 EARSQN
+412 EARSLN

-438 SRRGEISATLEQV
+438 SRRGEISAALEQV
-451 TAKFVEEHGYAPSEK
+451 TAQFVEAHGYAPSEK

-476 LATRPAKDGVHSLE
+476 LATRPAKEGVHSLE

-512 EGALAEKLKAA
+512 EGALAEKLKKA
-523 SAEYEQQVLQA
+523 SAEYEQNILQA

-563 RTHVTAEVL
+563 RTHVNAEVL
-572 RYARDIG
+572 RYGRDLG
-579 LNEKQDAALLSSI
+579 LNEKQDSVLLDSI
-592 REHLSSEM
+592 REHLNAEM
-600 LPLHAQGQRLTPR
+600 LPLHAQSQRLTPR
-613 EFMRADGTSQYQ
+613 EFMRSDGTSQHQ
-625 KINHELF
+625 KINYELF
-632 TSERVLAAENAILD
+632 TSERVLAAESAILD
-646 AAAQQVIPASSL
+646 AATQQVIPASSL
-658 EVFEM
+658 DVFEM

-672 ALQGYSLP
+672 ALQGYALP

-782 KFQQI
+782 KLQQI

-817 LVDREVGAVHLDE
+817 LVDREVGAAHLDE

-852 GDDKPFDWYKG
+852 GADAPFDWYKD
-863 QGRVVSGESD
+863 QGRVVAGESD
-873 VMVEQVFTAWRDDT
+873 VMVMQVFTAWRDDT

-902 VGKLNDLAQAH
+902 VGKLNDLAQDH

-944 QNARRLTVNSGQDF
+944 QNARRLTVNGGQDF

-964 WRVSQVH
+964 WRVVGLE
-971 DNGAMTVQH
+971 DGMLTVQH

-1045 SLGDGQKRDEV
+1045 SLGEGQKRDEV

-1070 HESVDAVRAEHH
+1070 HESVDAVRAEHN

-1097 AVQKVMAAAVQE
+1097 VVQKVMAAAVQE

-1131 PADAATD
+1131 PADAAAD

-1146 AWGALAHELGEAARE
+1146 AWGALAHELGEAVRE

-1176 ALHDG
+1176 ALHDEG
-1181 DATARDAAAVM
+1181 ASARDAAAVM
-1192 AWRVA
+1192 AWRVG

-1217 EHLERLVQQA
+1217 EHLARLVQQA
-1227 KQRTAPVEE
+1227 KQRTAPLEE
-1236 RLAVEDPWWFTNP
+1236 RLVVEDPWWFQQP
-1249 YAMTKTDELLAMR
+1249 YALVKTDELLAMR

-1269 NANEGDTT
+1269 NANEGTS
-1277 GVYAQIKENLG
+1277 VYSQIKENLG

-1315 RARNGHQ
+1315 RARSGHQ

-1330 EEQKIRQSLPSGPA
+1330 EEQRIRQSLPSGPA
-1344 AVDPATVTSGGVSGH
+1344 AVDPAKVTSGGVSGH

-1405 KAPAWTQALGPV
+1405 KAPAWTQVLGPV

-1426 WVRAAGEADALRTK
+1426 WVRAAGEADTLRNK
-1440 YRVPESEPAVLPRE
+1440 YRVPESEPAILPAP
-1454 MVHEASQRVNNA
+1454 MVHEARQRVNNA
-1466 RLASAGAPVVVQSA
+1466 RLASDGAPVVVQSA
-1480 EKTRAAEAVLGVLS
+1480 EKTRAAESVLGVLE
-1494 QVKRVA
+1494 QVRRVA
-1500 KAARLAERAQSKA
+1500 KAARLAERAKNQQK
-1513 QGQSPTAEP
+1513 QPKNQKVTEPEQQPKPLSP
-1522 RQQQAPAPQQNPTVE
+1522 VE
-1537 ATTGDAAQPETR
+1537 Q
-1549 KEKPVSETE
+1549 KV
-1558 ERLRQERAARAER
+1558 QEARAER
-1571 ARQMMERTRSLDER
+1571 APEPVADEETLAALRVSQIGMSR
-1585 LRNQPAPQASQQQSA
+1585 LQPANKMTSQGDKPT
-1600 QQNLQ
+1600 
-1605 RQRQQQAQQMHE
+1605 
-1617 QARRGVRGPGL
+1617 RRPVRPRVDKGLDL

>member
-21 ATGDALRASDRE
+21 ATGDALRASDRK

-43 TPGQWIGSA
+43 PPGQWIGSA

-92 AEVYEK
+92 AEVYQQ
-98 VYEEALEQHRL
+98 VYEQALEQHRM

-181 AHRAGKK
+181 ANRAGKK
-188 AQEELYKEQAAPHI
+188 AQEALYAEQAAPHI

-232 STAEMKEIQFR
+232 TTAEMKEIRFR

-272 HQTAVAGFDL
+272 HQKAVAGFDL

-329 GRNGVRQIE
+329 GRNGVRQID
-338 TSSGVIGTKF
+338 TAGGVIGTKF

-362 HVVIANRVQGV
+362 HVVIANRVRGV

-397 ARVQQHVTELTGLQF
+397 ARVQQYVTELTGLQF
-412 EARSQN
+412 EARSLN

-426 VGIDDEMVRAFS
+426 VGIDDEMVRTFS
-438 SRRGEISATLEQV
+438 SRRGEISAALEQV

-476 LATRPAKDGVHSLE
+476 LATRPAKEGVHSLE

-500 HVLREQGVDLPV
+500 HALREQGVDLPV
-512 EGALAEKLKAA
+512 EGALAEKLKKA
-523 SAEYEQQVLQA
+523 SAEYEQNILQA

-563 RTHVTAEVL
+563 RTHVNAEVL
-572 RYARDIG
+572 RYGRDLG

-592 REHLSSEM
+592 REHLNAEM
-600 LPLHAQGQRLTPR
+600 LPLHAQSQRLTPR
-613 EFMRADGTSQYQ
+613 EFMRADGTSQHQ
-625 KINHELF
+625 KINYELF
-632 TSERVLAAENAILD
+632 TSERVLAAESAILD
-646 AAAQQVIPASSL
+646 AATQQVIPASSL
-658 EVFEM
+658 EVFEL

-672 ALQGYSLP
+672 ALQGYTLP

-750 DKILSDWKNGAPVS
+750 DKILSDWKNGAPIS

-817 LVDREVGAVHLDE
+817 LVDREVGAAHLDE

-852 GDDKPFDWYKG
+852 GADAPFDWYKD
-863 QGRVVSGESD
+863 QGRVVAGESD
-873 VMVEQVFTAWRDDT
+873 VMIEQVFTAWRDDT

-918 HVHPEHGSVRLH
+918 HVHPKHGSVRLH
-930 NEARAHVGDVIVTR
+930 NDARAHVGDVIVTR
-944 QNARRLTVNSGQDF
+944 QNARRLTVNGGQDF

-964 WRVSQVH
+964 WRVVGLE
-971 DNGAMTVQH
+971 DGMLTVQH

-1070 HESVDAVRAEHH
+1070 HESVDAVRAEHN

-1138 AAEVLSSD
+1138 AAEVLSSE

-1161 GFDPADLVER
+1161 GFDPAELIEQ

-1217 EHLERLVQQA
+1217 EHLARLVQQA
-1227 KQRTAPVEE
+1227 KQKTAPVEE

-1269 NANEGDTT
+1269 NANEGTS
-1277 GVYAQIKENLG
+1277 VYSQIKENLG

-1315 RARNGHQ
+1315 RARSGHQ

-1330 EEQKIRQSLPSGPA
+1330 EEQRIRQSLPSGPA
-1344 AVDPATVTSGGVSGH
+1344 AVDPAKVTSGGVSGH

-1440 YRVPESEPAVLPRE
+1440 YRVPESEPAVLPAG

-1466 RLASAGAPVVVQSA
+1466 HLASAGAPVVVQSA
-1480 EKTRAAEAVLGVLS
+1480 EKTRAAESVLGVLE
-1494 QVKRVA
+1494 QVRRVA
-1500 KAARLAERAQSKA
+1500 KAARLAERAKNQQK
-1513 QGQSPTAEP
+1513 QQKDQQVTEPEQQPKPLSP
-1522 RQQQAPAPQQNPTVE
+1522 VE
-1537 ATTGDAAQPETR
+1537 Q
-1549 KEKPVSETE
+1549 KV
-1558 ERLRQERAARAER
+1558 QEARAER
-1571 ARQMMERTRSLDER
+1571 APGPEADEETLAA
-1585 LRNQPAPQASQQQSA
+1585 LRVSQIGMRAYARKGTAPHPKQPPAPST
-1600 QQNLQ
+1600 
-1605 RQRQQQAQQMHE
+1605 
-1617 QARRGVRGPGL
+1617 VRPKTHKGMEL

>member
-1 MMTVHKLTTGDGYR
+1 MMTVHKLSIGDGYR
-15 YYMNEV
+15 YYVNEV

-33 IGDYYAVHGM
+33 IGDYYSVHGM
-43 TPGQWIGSA
+43 PPGQWIGSA
-52 AASLNLDGEVSEA
+52 AASLNLDGEVSEV

-98 VYEEALEQHRL
+98 VYEEALEQYRSQ
-109 KAAER
+109 AAER
-114 AWELLSRAHEGMS
+114 AWELLSRAHEGMT

-161 HAERDE
+161 HAD
-167 FVAQYRLIGEEIKA
+167 FATFSAQYRLIGEEIKA

-188 AQEELYKEQAAPHI
+188 AQEELYKEQAAPHL

-232 STAEMKEIQFR
+232 NTAEMKEIRFR

-259 AQLVQFVAQNSKA
+259 AQLAQFVAENSKA
-272 HQTAVAGFDL
+272 HQKAVAGYDL

-313 QDVIRHLEKNV
+313 QDVIRHLEQNV

-397 ARVQQHVTELTGLQF
+397 SLVQQYVTELTGLQF
-412 EARSQN
+412 EARSLN
-418 GKKPVHEI
+418 GKQPVHEI

-438 SRRGEISATLEQV
+438 SRRGEISAALEQV
-451 TAKFVEEHGYAPSEK
+451 TAQFVEEHGYAPNEK

-500 HVLREQGVDLPV
+500 HALREQGVDLPV
-512 EGALAEKLKAA
+512 EGALAEKLKKA
-523 SAEYEQQVLQA
+523 SADYEQQVLQA

-539 YESPVQEHAAA
+539 YESPVHEHAAA
-550 IVARLEE
+550 LVARLEE

-563 RTHVTAEVL
+563 RTHVNAEVL
-572 RYARDIG
+572 RYARDMG

-592 REHLSSEM
+592 REHLNAEM
-600 LPLHAQGQRLTPR
+600 LPLHAQSQRLTPR
-613 EFMRADGTSQYQ
+613 EFMRADGTSQHQ
-625 KINHELF
+625 KINYELF
-632 TSERVLAAENAILD
+632 TSERVLAAESAILD
-646 AAAQQVIPASSL
+646 AATQQVIPASSL
-658 EVFEM
+658 DVFEM

-672 ALQGYSLP
+672 ALQGHTLP

-852 GDDKPFDWYKG
+852 GDDQPFDWYKD
-863 QGRVVSGESD
+863 QGRVVAGESD
-873 VMVEQVFTAWRDDT
+873 VMVEQVFTAWREDT

-1070 HESVDAVRAEHH
+1070 HESVDAVRAEHN

-1131 PADAATD
+1131 PADATAD

-1161 GFDPADLVER
+1161 GFDPAALIER

-1176 ALHDG
+1176 ALHDEG
-1181 DATARDAAAVM
+1181 ASARDAAAVM

-1227 KQRTAPVEE
+1227 QQKTAPVEE
-1236 RLAVEDPWWFTNP
+1236 RLTVEDPWWFTNP

-1315 RARNGHQ
+1315 RARSGHQ

-1344 AVDPATVTSGGVSGH
+1344 AVDPAKVTSGGVSGYS
-1359 TLDKFW
+1359 LDRFW

-1440 YRVPESEPAVLPRE
+1440 YKVPESEPAVLPRE

-1480 EKTRAAEAVLGVLS
+1480 EKTRAAESVLGVLE
-1494 QVKRVA
+1494 QVRRVA
-1500 KAARLAERAQSKA
+1500 KAARLAERAKNQQKQPKNQKA
-1513 QGQSPTAEP
+1513 TEPEQQPKPLSP
-1522 RQQQAPAPQQNPTVE
+1522 VE
-1537 ATTGDAAQPETR
+1537 Q
-1549 KEKPVSETE
+1549 KV
-1558 ERLRQERAARAER
+1558 QEARAER
-1571 ARQMMERTRSLDER
+1571 APEPVADEETLAA
-1585 LRNQPAPQASQQQSA
+1585 LRVSQIGMSRFQPANKMTSQG
-1600 QQNLQ
+1600 
-1605 RQRQQQAQQMHE
+1605 HKPT
-1617 QARRGVRGPGL
+1617 RRPVRPRVDKGLDL

>member
-1 MMTVHKLTTGDGYR
+1 MMTVHKLSIGDGYR
-15 YYMNEV
+15 YYVNEV

-33 IGDYYAVHGM
+33 IGDYYSVHGM
-43 TPGQWIGSA
+43 PPGQWIGSA
-52 AASLNLDGEVSEA
+52 ATSLNLDGEVSEV

-98 VYEEALEQHRL
+98 VYEEALEQYRSQ
-109 KAAER
+109 AAER
-114 AWELLSRAHEGMS
+114 AWELLSRAHEGMT
-127 QQKIAD
+127 QQNIAD

-148 RWVERYTASGQTF
+148 RWVERYAASGQTF
-161 HAERDE
+161 HAD
-167 FVAQYRLIGEEIKA
+167 FATFSAQYRLIGEEIKA

-188 AQEELYKEQAAPHI
+188 AQEELYKEQAAPHL

-219 VSRHRRMHDGAEP
+219 VSRHRRMNDGAEP
-232 STAEMKEIQFR
+232 TTAEMKEIRFR

-254 IEPSN
+254 MEPSN
-259 AQLVQFVAQNSKA
+259 AQLAQFIAENSKA
-272 HQTAVAGFDL
+272 HQKAVAGFDL

-289 VSIAWGLGDE
+289 VSIAWGLGDK

-313 QDVIRHLEKNV
+313 QDVIRHLEQNV

-373 DGQWSSIDGRMIYAY
+373 DGQWSSIDGRMLYQY
-388 GVEASELYN
+388 GVECSELYN
-397 ARVQQHVTELTGLQF
+397 ARVQQYVTELTGLQF
-412 EARSQN
+412 EARSLN
-418 GKKPVHEI
+418 GKQPVHEI

-438 SRRGEISATLEQV
+438 SRRGEISAALEQV
-451 TAKFVEEHGYAPSEK
+451 TAQFVEEHGYAPNEK

-500 HVLREQGVDLPV
+500 HALREQGVDLPV

-563 RTHVTAEVL
+563 RTHVNAEVL
-572 RYARDIG
+572 RYGRDLG
-579 LNEKQDAALLSSI
+579 LNEKQDSVLLDSI
-592 REHLSSEM
+592 REHLNAEM
-600 LPLHAQGQRLTPR
+600 LPLHAQSQRLTPR
-613 EFMRADGTSQYQ
+613 EFMRSDGTSQHQ
-625 KINHELF
+625 KINYELF
-632 TSERVLAAENAILD
+632 TSERVLAAESAILD
-646 AAAQQVIPASSL
+646 AATQQVIPASSL
-658 EVFEM
+658 DVFEM

-672 ALQGYSLP
+672 ALQGHALP

-750 DKILSDWKNGAPVS
+750 DKILSDWQNGAPVS

-830 LFRFKNP
+830 LFRFKNT

-852 GDDKPFDWYKG
+852 GADAPFDWYKD
-863 QGRVVSGESD
+863 QGRVVAGESD

-930 NEARAHVGDVIVTR
+930 NEARAHVGDVVVTR

-964 WRVSQVH
+964 WRVVGLE
-971 DNGAMTVQH
+971 DGMLTVQH
-980 LEHGGKVTLPGSYVA
+980 LEHGGKVTLPA
-995 ASVELGYASTIH
+995 AYAAQNVELGYASTIH

-1045 SLGDGQKRDEV
+1045 GLGEGQSRDEV

-1097 AVQKVMAAAVQE
+1097 AVQKVMATAVQE

-1131 PADAATD
+1131 PADAAAD
-1138 AAEVLSSD
+1138 AAEVLASD

-1161 GFDPADLVER
+1161 GFDPAALIER

-1176 ALHDG
+1176 ALHDEG
-1181 DATARDAAAVM
+1181 ASARDAAAVM

-1204 QVRSDRPLASLSD
+1204 QVRSDRPLVSLSD

-1227 KQRTAPVEE
+1227 KQKTAPVEE
-1236 RLAVEDPWWFTNP
+1236 RLVVEDPWWFQQP
-1249 YAMTKTDELLAMR
+1249 YALVKMDDLMSMR

-1269 NANEGDTT
+1269 NANEGTS
-1277 GVYAQIKENLG
+1277 VYSQIKENLG

-1315 RARNGHQ
+1315 RARSGHQ

-1330 EEQKIRQSLPSGPA
+1330 EEQRIRQSLPSGPA
-1344 AVDPATVTSGGVSGH
+1344 AVDPAKVTSGGVSGYS
-1359 TLDKFW
+1359 LDRFW

-1390 TRARGEELARQVREG
+1390 TRARGEELAQQVREG

-1417 PTRKRAFRQ
+1417 PTRRRAFRQ
-1426 WVRAAGEADALRTK
+1426 WVRAAGEADTLRTK

-1480 EKTRAAEAVLGVLS
+1480 EKTRAAESVLGVLE
-1494 QVKRVA
+1494 QVRRVA
-1500 KAARLAERAQSKA
+1500 KAARLAERAKNQQKQPKNQKA
-1513 QGQSPTAEP
+1513 TEPEQQPKPLSP
-1522 RQQQAPAPQQNPTVE
+1522 VE
-1537 ATTGDAAQPETR
+1537 Q
-1549 KEKPVSETE
+1549 KV
-1558 ERLRQERAARAER
+1558 QEARAER
-1571 ARQMMERTRSLDER
+1571 APEPVADEETLAA
-1585 LRNQPAPQASQQQSA
+1585 LRVSQIGMSRFQPANKMTSQGYKPT
-1600 QQNLQ
+1600 
-1605 RQRQQQAQQMHE
+1605 
-1617 QARRGVRGPGL
+1617 RRPVQPRVDKGLDL

>member
-1 MMTVHKLTTGDGYR
+1 MMTVHKLSAGDGYK
-15 YYMNEV
+15 YYVNEV
-21 ATGDALRASDRE
+21 ATGDALRAKDRE
-33 IGDYYAVHGM
+33 IGDYYTVHGM
-43 TPGQWIGSA
+43 PPGQWVGSA
-52 AASLNLDGEVSEA
+52 AAALNLDGEVSEA

-92 AEVYEK
+92 AEAYQQVYEQ
-98 VYEEALEQHRL
+98 ALEQHRV
-109 KAAER
+109 KAADR

-133 EMTAQGYP
+133 EMTAMGQP
-141 MSQPTVS
+141 MSQRTVS
-148 RWVERYTASGQTF
+148 SYLARYAESGQVF
-161 HAERDE
+161 QVDHDE
-167 FVAQYRLIGEEIKA
+167 FVAQYRLTSSELKR
-181 AHRAGKK
+181 AHKAGKK
-188 AQEELYKEQAAPHI
+188 AQEDLYAEQAAPHV

-207 GVTPFTLRVEEE
+207 ASTDFTQRVEEE

-232 STAEMKEIQFR
+232 NTAEMKEIRFR

-259 AQLVQFVAQNSKA
+259 AQLAQFIAENSKA
-272 HQTAVAGFDL
+272 HQKAVAGYDL

-299 QLRRGIESAHERAI
+299 QLRRSIETAHELAI

-329 GRNGVRQIE
+329 GRNGVRQID
-338 TSSGVIGTKF
+338 TAGGVIGTKF

-373 DGQWSSIDGRMIYAY
+373 DGQWSSIDGRMLYQY
-388 GVEASELYN
+388 GVECSELYN
-397 ARVQQHVTELTGLQF
+397 ARVQQYVTELTGLQF
-412 EARSQN
+412 EARSLN
-418 GKKPVHEI
+418 GKQPVHEI

-438 SRRGEISATLEQV
+438 SRRGEISAALEQV

-500 HVLREQGVDLPV
+500 HALREQGVDLPV

-563 RTHVTAEVL
+563 RTHVNAEVL
-572 RYARDIG
+572 RYARDLG
-579 LNEKQDAALLSSI
+579 LNETQDSVLLDSI

-646 AAAQQVIPASSL
+646 AATQQVIPASSL
-658 EVFEM
+658 EVFEL

-672 ALQGYSLP
+672 ALQGYALP

-750 DKILSDWKNGAPVS
+750 DKILSDWKNGAALNLS
-764 LRAGDV
+764 AGDV

-852 GDDKPFDWYKG
+852 GDDKPFDWYKD
-863 QGRVVSGESD
+863 QGRVVAGESD
-873 VMVEQVFTAWRDDT
+873 VMVEQVFTAWREDT

-930 NEARAHVGDVIVTR
+930 NEARAHVGDVVVTR

-964 WRVSQVH
+964 WRVTQVH

-980 LEHGGKVTLPGSYVA
+980 LEHGGKVTLPA
-995 ASVELGYASTIH
+995 AYAAQNVELGYAATIH

-1045 SLGDGQKRDEV
+1045 GLGDGQSRDEV
-1056 LEQIASAYERDLTV
+1056 LEQIANAYERDLTV
-1070 HESVDAVRAEHH
+1070 HESVDAVRAEHE

-1097 AVQKVMAAAVQE
+1097 AVQKVMAAAVHA

-1131 PADAATD
+1131 PADAAAD
-1138 AAEVLSSD
+1138 AAEVLASE

-1161 GFDPADLVER
+1161 GFDPAELIER

-1176 ALHDG
+1176 ALHDEG
-1181 DATARDAAAVM
+1181 ASARDAAAVM

-1204 QVRSDRPLASLSD
+1204 MVRSDRPLASLSD
-1217 EHLERLVQQA
+1217 EHLARLVQHA
-1227 KQRTAPVEE
+1227 KQKSAPVEE
-1236 RLAVEDPWWFTNP
+1236 RLVVEDPWWFQQP
-1249 YAMTKTDELLAMR
+1249 YALVKMDELLAMR

-1269 NANEGDTT
+1269 GANEGDTT

-1330 EEQKIRQSLPSGPA
+1330 EEQRIRQSLPSGPA
-1344 AVDPATVTSGGVSGH
+1344 ALDPAKVTSGGVSGH

-1390 TRARGEELARQVREG
+1390 TRARGEELARLVRAG

-1417 PTRKRAFRQ
+1417 PTRKRLYRK
-1426 WVRAAGEADALRTK
+1426 WVRAAGEADTLRTK

-1466 RLASAGAPVVVQSA
+1466 RLASDGVPVVVQSA
-1480 EKTRAAEAVLGVLS
+1480 EKTRAAESVLGVLE
-1494 QVKRVA
+1494 QVRRVA
-1500 KAARLAERAQSKA
+1500 KAARLAERAKNQQK
-1513 QGQSPTAEP
+1513 QPKNQKVTEPEQQPKPLSP
-1522 RQQQAPAPQQNPTVE
+1522 VE
-1537 ATTGDAAQPETR
+1537 Q
-1549 KEKPVSETE
+1549 KV
-1558 ERLRQERAARAER
+1558 QEARAER
-1571 ARQMMERTRSLDER
+1571 APEPVADEETLAALRVSQIGMSR
-1585 LRNQPAPQASQQQSA
+1585 LQPANKMTSQGDKPT
-1600 QQNLQ
+1600 
-1605 RQRQQQAQQMHE
+1605 
-1617 QARRGVRGPGL
+1617 RRPVRPRVDKGLDL

>member
-1 MMTVHKLTTGDGYR
+1 MMTVHKLSAGDGYK
-15 YYMNEV
+15 YYVNEV
-21 ATGDALRASDRE
+21 ATGDALRAKDRE
-33 IGDYYAVHGM
+33 IGDYYTVHGM
-43 TPGQWIGSA
+43 PPGQWVGSA

-92 AEVYEK
+92 AEAYQQ

-133 EMTAQGYP
+133 EMTAQGYA
-141 MSQPTVS
+141 MSQKTVS
-148 RWVERYTASGQTF
+148 RWVERYASSGQVF
-161 HAERDE
+161 HADRDE
-167 FVAQYRLIGEEIKA
+167 FVAQYRLTSGELKG
-181 AHRAGKK
+181 AHSAGKK
-188 AQEELYKEQAAPHI
+188 AQEALYAEQAAPHI

-232 STAEMKEIQFR
+232 STAEMKEIRFR

-272 HQTAVAGFDL
+272 PQKAIAGYDL

-329 GRNGVRQIE
+329 GRNGVRQID
-338 TSSGVIGTKF
+338 TAGGVIGTKF

-362 HVVIANRVQGV
+362 HVVIANRVRGV
-373 DGQWSSIDGRMIYAY
+373 DGQWSSIDGRMLYQY
-388 GVEASELYN
+388 GVECSELYN
-397 ARVQQHVTELTGLQF
+397 ARVQQYVTELTGLQF
-412 EARSQN
+412 EARSLN

-438 SRRGEISATLEQV
+438 SRRGEISAALEQV

-466 QLIQLAQQAT
+466 QLVQLAQQAT
-476 LATRPAKDGVHSLE
+476 LATRPVKEGAHSLE

-512 EGALAEKLKAA
+512 EGALAEKLKKA
-523 SAEYEQQVLQA
+523 SAEYEQNILQA

-563 RTHVTAEVL
+563 RTHVNAEVL
-572 RYARDIG
+572 RYGRDLG
-579 LNEKQDAALLSSI
+579 LNEKQDATLLDSI
-592 REHLSSEM
+592 REHLNTEM
-600 LPLHAQGQRLTPR
+600 LPLHAQSQRLTPR
-613 EFMRADGTSQYQ
+613 EFMRADGVSQYE

-632 TSERVLAAENAILD
+632 TSERVLAAESAILD
-646 AAAQQVIPASSL
+646 AATQQVIPASSL
-658 EVFEM
+658 DVFEM

-672 ALQGYSLP
+672 ALQGYALP

-852 GDDKPFDWYKG
+852 GDDQPFAWYREN
-863 QGRVVSGESD
+863 GRVVAGESD
-873 VMVEQVFTAWRDDT
+873 VMVEQVFTAWREDT

-930 NEARAHVGDVIVTR
+930 NEARAHMGDVIVTR
-944 QNARRLTVNSGQDF
+944 KNARRLTVNSGQDF

-1056 LEQIASAYERDLTV
+1056 LEQIAAAYERDLTV

-1131 PADAATD
+1131 PADATAD

-1161 GFDPADLVER
+1161 GFDPADLIER

-1176 ALHDG
+1176 ALHDEG
-1181 DATARDAAAVM
+1181 ASVRDAAAVM
-1192 AWRVA
+1192 AWRVG

-1204 QVRSDRPLASLSD
+1204 QVRSDRPLAALSD

-1227 KQRTAPVEE
+1227 KQKTAPVEE
-1236 RLAVEDPWWFTNP
+1236 RLVVEDPWWFRNP
-1249 YAMTKTDELLAMR
+1249 YALVKMDELLSMR

-1344 AVDPATVTSGGVSGH
+1344 AVDPAKVTSGGVSGH

-1417 PTRKRAFRQ
+1417 PTRKRAARQ
-1426 WVRAAGEADALRTK
+1426 WVRAAGEADTLRNK
-1440 YRVPESEPAVLPRE
+1440 YRVPESEPAILPAP
-1454 MVHEASQRVNNA
+1454 MVHEARQRVNNA
-1466 RLASAGAPVVVQSA
+1466 RLASDGAPVVVQSA
-1480 EKTRAAEAVLGVLS
+1480 EKTRAAESVLGVLE
-1494 QVKRVA
+1494 QVRRVA
-1500 KAARLAERAQSKA
+1500 KAARLAERAKNQQK
-1513 QGQSPTAEP
+1513 QPKNQKVTEPEQQPKPLSP
-1522 RQQQAPAPQQNPTVE
+1522 VE
-1537 ATTGDAAQPETR
+1537 Q
-1549 KEKPVSETE
+1549 KV
-1558 ERLRQERAARAER
+1558 QEARAER
-1571 ARQMMERTRSLDER
+1571 APEPVADEETLAALRVSQIGMSR
-1585 LRNQPAPQASQQQSA
+1585 LQPANKMTSQGDKPT
-1600 QQNLQ
+1600 
-1605 RQRQQQAQQMHE
+1605 
-1617 QARRGVRGPGL
+1617 RRPVRPRVDKGLDL

>member
-1 MMTVHKLTTGDGYR
+1 MITVHKLSAGDGYK
-15 YYMNEV
+15 YYVNEV
-21 ATGDALRASDRE
+21 ATGDALRAKDRE
-33 IGDYYAVHGM
+33 IGDYYTVHGM
-43 TPGQWIGSA
+43 PPGQWIGSA

-92 AEVYEK
+92 AEAYQK
-98 VYEEALEQHRL
+98 AYEEALEQYRSQ
-109 KAAER
+109 AAER

-133 EMTAQGYP
+133 EMTAQGCP
-141 MSQPTVS
+141 ISQPTVS

-161 HAERDE
+161 HADRDE

-181 AHRAGKK
+181 AHRSGKK

-232 STAEMKEIQFR
+232 STAKMKEIQFR

-254 IEPSN
+254 MEPSN

-272 HQTAVAGFDL
+272 PQKAVAGYDL

-299 QLRRGIESAHERAI
+299 QLRRGIESAHEHAI

-373 DGQWSSIDGRMIYAY
+373 DGQWSSIDGRMLYQY
-388 GVEASELYN
+388 GVECSELYN
-397 ARVQQHVTELTGLQF
+397 ARVQQYVTELTGLQF
-412 EARSQN
+412 EARSLN
-418 GKKPVHEI
+418 GKQPVHEI

-438 SRRGEISATLEQV
+438 SRRGEISAALEQV

-523 SAEYEQQVLQA
+523 SETYEQQVLQA

-563 RTHVTAEVL
+563 RTHVNAEVL
-572 RYARDIG
+572 RYARDLG

-592 REHLSSEM
+592 REHLNAEM
-600 LPLHAQGQRLTPR
+600 LPLHAQSQRLTPR
-613 EFMRADGTSQYQ
+613 EFMRADGVSQHQ
-625 KINHELF
+625 KINYELF
-632 TSERVLAAENAILD
+632 TSERVLAAESAILD
-646 AAAQQVIPASSL
+646 AATQQVIPASSL
-658 EVFEM
+658 DVFEM

-672 ALQGYSLP
+672 ALQGYALP

-782 KFQQI
+782 QFQQI

-817 LVDREVGAVHLDE
+817 LVDREVGAAHLDE

-852 GDDKPFDWYKG
+852 GDDKPFDWYKD
-863 QGRVVSGESD
+863 QGRVVAGESD

-918 HVHPEHGSVRLH
+918 HVRPEHGSVRLH
-930 NEARAHVGDVIVTR
+930 NEARAHVGDVVVTR
-944 QNARRLTVNSGQDF
+944 KNARRLTVNSGQDF

-964 WRVSQVH
+964 WRVTQVH

-980 LEHGGKVTLPGSYVA
+980 LEHGGKVTLPA
-995 ASVELGYASTIH
+995 AYAAQSVELGYAATIH

-1031 VALTRGRESNTLYV
+1031 VALTRGREENRLYV
-1045 SLGDGQKRDEV
+1045 SLGEGQKRDEV

-1070 HESVDAVRAEHH
+1070 HESVDAVRAEHN

-1097 AVQKVMAAAVQE
+1097 AVQKVMAAAVHE

-1121 GASGMVTHHV
+1121 GASGLVTHHV
-1131 PADAATD
+1131 SADAAAD
-1138 AAEVLSSD
+1138 AAEVLSSE

-1197 QIRQQAQ
+1197 QIRQHAQ

-1236 RLAVEDPWWFTNP
+1236 RLAVEDPWWFRNP
-1249 YAMTKTDELLAMR
+1249 YALVKMDELLSMR

-1315 RARNGHQ
+1315 RARSGHQ
-1322 FTLHQVLL
+1322 FTLHEVLL
-1330 EEQKIRQSLPSGPA
+1330 EEQRIRQSLPSGLA
-1344 AVDPATVTSGGVSGH
+1344 AVDPAKVTSGGVSGH

-1390 TRARGEELARQVREG
+1390 TRVRGEELARQVREG

-1417 PTRKRAFRQ
+1417 PTRRRAFRQ
-1426 WVRAAGEADALRTK
+1426 WVRAAGEADALRSK
-1440 YRVPESEPAVLPRE
+1440 YKVPESEPAVLPDQ

-1480 EKTRAAEAVLGVLS
+1480 EKTRAAESVLGVLE
-1494 QVKRVA
+1494 QVRRVA
-1500 KAARLAERAQSKA
+1500 KAARLAERAKNQQKQPKNQKA
-1513 QGQSPTAEP
+1513 TEPEQQPQPLSP
-1522 RQQQAPAPQQNPTVE
+1522 VE
-1537 ATTGDAAQPETR
+1537 Q
-1549 KEKPVSETE
+1549 KV
-1558 ERLRQERAARAER
+1558 QEARAER
-1571 ARQMMERTRSLDER
+1571 APEPAADEETLAA
-1585 LRNQPAPQASQQQSA
+1585 LRVSQIGMSRFQPANKMTSQGYKPTH
-1600 QQNLQ
+1600 
-1605 RQRQQQAQQMHE
+1605 RP
-1617 QARRGVRGPGL
+1617 VRPRVDKGLDL

>member
-21 ATGDALRASDRE
+21 ATGDALRAKDRE

-43 TPGQWIGSA
+43 PPGQWIGSA

-80 GEVLDTLHGAPA
+80 GEVLDTLHGSPA
-92 AEVYEK
+92 AEAYQQVYEQT
-98 VYEEALEQHRL
+98 LEQHRL
-109 KAAER
+109 QAAER

-141 MSQPTVS
+141 MSQKTVS
-148 RWVERYTASGQTF
+148 RWLERYTASGQTF
-161 HAERDE
+161 HANHDE
-167 FVAQYRLIGEEIKA
+167 FVAQYRLTSSELKG
-181 AHRAGKK
+181 AHSAGKK
-188 AQEELYKEQAAPHI
+188 AQEALYAEQAAPHI

-232 STAEMKEIQFR
+232 NTAEMKEIQFR

-254 IEPSN
+254 MEPSN

-272 HQTAVAGFDL
+272 PQKAVAGYDL

-397 ARVQQHVTELTGLQF
+397 SLVQQYVTELTGLQF
-412 EARSQN
+412 EARSLN
-418 GKKPVHEI
+418 GKQPVHEI

-438 SRRGEISATLEQV
+438 SRRGEISAALEQV

-500 HVLREQGVDLPV
+500 HALREQGVDLPV
-512 EGALAEKLKAA
+512 EGALAEKLKKA

-563 RTHVTAEVL
+563 RTHVNAEVL
-572 RYARDIG
+572 RYGRDLG

-592 REHLSSEM
+592 REHLNAEM
-600 LPLHAQGQRLTPR
+600 LPLHAQSQRLTPR
-613 EFMRADGTSQYQ
+613 EFMRADGTSQHQ
-625 KINHELF
+625 KINYELF
-632 TSERVLAAENAILD
+632 TSERVLAAESAILD
-646 AAAQQVIPASSL
+646 AATQQVIPASSL
-658 EVFEM
+658 DVFEM

-672 ALQGYSLP
+672 ALQGYALP

-817 LVDREVGAVHLDE
+817 LVDREVGAAHLDE

-852 GDDKPFDWYKG
+852 GDDKPFEWYKV
-863 QGRVVSGESD
+863 QGRVVAGESD

-930 NEARAHVGDVIVTR
+930 NEARAHVGDVVVTR

-964 WRVSQVH
+964 WRVAQVH

-1045 SLGDGQKRDEV
+1045 GLGDGQKRDEV

-1070 HESVDAVRAEHH
+1070 HESVDAVRAEHE

-1131 PADAATD
+1131 PADAAAD

-1161 GFDPADLVER
+1161 GFDPADLIER

-1192 AWRVA
+1192 AWRVG

-1217 EHLERLVQQA
+1217 EHLARLVQQA
-1227 KQRTAPVEE
+1227 KKKTTPVEE
-1236 RLAVEDPWWFTNP
+1236 RLVVEDPWWFQQP
-1249 YAMTKTDELLAMR
+1249 YALVKMDDLMSMR

-1269 NANEGDTT
+1269 NANEGTS
-1277 GVYAQIKENLG
+1277 VYSQIKENLG

-1315 RARNGHQ
+1315 RARSGHQ
-1322 FTLHQVLL
+1322 FTLYQVLL

-1344 AVDPATVTSGGVSGH
+1344 AVDPAKVTSGGVSGH

-1440 YRVPESEPAVLPRE
+1440 YKVPESEPAVLPRE

-1466 RLASAGAPVVVQSA
+1466 RLASEGAPVVVQSA
-1480 EKTRAAEAVLGVLS
+1480 EKTRAAESVLGVLE
-1494 QVKRVA
+1494 QVRRVA
-1500 KAARLAERAQSKA
+1500 KAARLAERAKNQQK
-1513 QGQSPTAEP
+1513 QPKNQKVTEPEQQPKPLSP
-1522 RQQQAPAPQQNPTVE
+1522 VE
-1537 ATTGDAAQPETR
+1537 Q
-1549 KEKPVSETE
+1549 KV
-1558 ERLRQERAARAER
+1558 QESRAER
-1571 ARQMMERTRSLDER
+1571 APEPVADEETLAA
-1585 LRNQPAPQASQQQSA
+1585 LRVSQIGMSRFQPANKMMGQGYKP
-1600 QQNLQ
+1600 
-1605 RQRQQQAQQMHE
+1605 
-1617 QARRGVRGPGL
+1617 ARRPVRPRVDKGLDL

>member
-21 ATGDALRASDRE
+21 ATGDALRAKDRE
-33 IGDYYAVHGM
+33 IGDYYTVHGM
-43 TPGQWIGSA
+43 PPGQWIGSA
-52 AASLNLDGEVSEA
+52 SAALNLDGEVSEA

-92 AEVYEK
+92 AEAYQQVYEQT
-98 VYEEALEQHRL
+98 LEQHRV

-114 AWELLSRAHEGMS
+114 AWELLSRANEGMS

-133 EMTAQGYP
+133 EMTTQGYP
-141 MSQPTVS
+141 MSQKTVS
-148 RWVERYTASGQTF
+148 RWLERYASSGQLF
-161 HAERDE
+161 YADRDE
-167 FVAQYRLIGEEIKA
+167 FVAQYRLTSSELKG
-181 AHRAGKK
+181 AHSAGKK
-188 AQEELYKEQAAPHI
+188 AQEALYAEQAAPHV

-207 GVTPFTLRVEEE
+207 ASTDFTQRVEEE

-232 STAEMKEIQFR
+232 NTAEMKEIRFR

-259 AQLVQFVAQNSKA
+259 AQLAQFIAENSKA
-272 HQTAVAGFDL
+272 HQKAVAGYDL

-289 VSIAWGLGDE
+289 VSVAWGLGDE

-397 ARVQQHVTELTGLQF
+397 SLVQQYVTELTGLQF
-412 EARSQN
+412 EARSLN
-418 GKKPVHEI
+418 GKQPVHEI

-438 SRRGEISATLEQV
+438 SRRGEISAALEQV
-451 TAKFVEEHGYAPSEK
+451 TAKFVEEHGCAPNEK

-500 HVLREQGVDLPV
+500 HALREQGVDLPV
-512 EGALAEKLKAA
+512 EGALAEKLKKA
-523 SAEYEQQVLQA
+523 SADYEQQVLQA

-563 RTHVTAEVL
+563 RTHVNAEVL
-572 RYARDIG
+572 RYGRDLG

-592 REHLSSEM
+592 REHLDAEM
-600 LPLHAQGQRLTPR
+600 LPLHAQSQRLTPR
-613 EFMRADGTSQYQ
+613 EFMRADGTSQHQ
-625 KINHELF
+625 KINYELF
-632 TSERVLAAENAILD
+632 TSERVLDAESAILD
-646 AAAQQVIPASSL
+646 AATQQVIPASSL
-658 EVFEM
+658 DVFEM

-672 ALQGYSLP
+672 ALQGYTLP

-817 LVDREVGAVHLDE
+817 LVDREVGAAHLDE

-837 DEAAATLALREPPLV
+837 DEAAATLTLREPPLV
-852 GDDKPFDWYKG
+852 GDDKPFDWYKD
-863 QGRVVSGESD
+863 QGRVVAGESD

-918 HVHPEHGSVRLH
+918 HVRPEHGSVRLH

-980 LEHGGKVTLPGSYVA
+980 LEHGGKVTLPA
-995 ASVELGYASTIH
+995 AYAAQSVELGYAATIH

-1070 HESVDAVRAEHH
+1070 HESVDAVRAEHN

-1131 PADAATD
+1131 SADAAAD
-1138 AAEVLSSD
+1138 AAEVLSSE

-1227 KQRTAPVEE
+1227 KKKTAPVEE
-1236 RLAVEDPWWFTNP
+1236 RLTVEDPWWFTNP

-1315 RARNGHQ
+1315 RARSGHQ

-1344 AVDPATVTSGGVSGH
+1344 AVDPAKVTSGGVSGH

-1365 EQHPAVRQGRL
+1365 EQHPTVRQGRL

-1390 TRARGEELARQVREG
+1390 TRARGEELAQQVREG

-1426 WVRAAGEADALRTK
+1426 WVRAAGEAAALRSK
-1440 YRVPESEPAVLPRE
+1440 YKVPESEPAILPAP
-1454 MVHEASQRVNNA
+1454 MVHEARQRVNNA
-1466 RLASAGAPVVVQSA
+1466 RLASDGAPVVVQSA
-1480 EKTRAAEAVLGVLS
+1480 EKTRAAEAVLGVLE
-1494 QVKRVA
+1494 QVRRVA
-1500 KAARLAERAQSKA
+1500 KAARLTERAKKQPKD
-1513 QGQSPTAEP
+1513 QKVTEPEQQPKPLSP
-1522 RQQQAPAPQQNPTVE
+1522 VE
-1537 ATTGDAAQPETR
+1537 Q
-1549 KEKPVSETE
+1549 KV
-1558 ERLRQERAARAER
+1558 QEARAER
-1571 ARQMMERTRSLDER
+1571 APEPEADEETLAALR
-1585 LRNQPAPQASQQQSA
+1585 LSQIGMVGRRPVNQARNQGQKPDLSQADTP
-1600 QQNLQ
+1600 
-1605 RQRQQQAQQMHE
+1605 
-1617 QARRGVRGPGL
+1617 RRGHAAPERGVEL

>member
-21 ATGDALRASDRE
+21 ATGDALRASDRK

-43 TPGQWIGSA
+43 PPGQWIGSA

-80 GEVLDTLHGAPA
+80 GEVLDTLHGAPE

-98 VYEEALEQHRL
+98 VYEEALEQHRSQ
-109 KAAER
+109 AAER

-161 HAERDE
+161 HAD
-167 FVAQYRLIGEEIKA
+167 FATFSAQYRLIGEEIKA

-219 VSRHRRMHDGAEP
+219 VSRHRRMHDGTEP
-232 STAEMKEIQFR
+232 NTAEMRKIRFR

-272 HQTAVAGFDL
+272 PQKAVAGFDL

-289 VSIAWGLGDE
+289 FSIAWGLGDE

-338 TSSGVIGTKF
+338 TSSGVVGTKF

-397 ARVQQHVTELTGLQF
+397 SLVQQYVTELTGLQF
-412 EARSQN
+412 EARSLN
-418 GKKPVHEI
+418 GKQPVHEI

-438 SRRGEISATLEQV
+438 SRRGEISAALEQV

-476 LATRPAKDGVHSLE
+476 LATRPAKDRVHSLE

-500 HVLREQGVDLPV
+500 HALREQGVDLPV
-512 EGALAEKLKAA
+512 EGALAEKLKKA
-523 SAEYEQQVLQA
+523 SAEYEQNILQA

-539 YESPVQEHAAA
+539 YESPVQEHAVA

-563 RTHVTAEVL
+563 RTHVNAEMM
-572 RYARDIG
+572 RYGRDLG
-579 LNEKQDAALLSSI
+579 LNEKQDATLLDSI
-592 REHLSSEM
+592 REHLNAEM
-600 LPLHAQGQRLTPR
+600 LPLHAQSQRLTPR
-613 EFMRADGTSQYQ
+613 EFMRADGTTQYQ
-625 KINHELF
+625 RINHELF

-646 AAAQQVIPASSL
+646 AATQQVIPASSL
-658 EVFEM
+658 DVFEM

-672 ALQGYSLP
+672 ALQGHTLP

-750 DKILSDWKNGAPVS
+750 DKILSDWKNGAA
-764 LRAGDV
+764 LNLQAGDV

-817 LVDREVGAVHLDE
+817 LVDREVGAAHLDE

-852 GDDKPFDWYKG
+852 GADAPFDWYKD
-863 QGRVVSGESD
+863 QGRVVAGESD
-873 VMVEQVFTAWRDDT
+873 VMIEQVFTAWREDT

-930 NEARAHVGDVIVTR
+930 NEARAHVGDVVVTR
-944 QNARRLTVNSGQDF
+944 QNARRLAVNSGQDF

-964 WRVSQVH
+964 WRVAQVH

-1012 TVDTAHALVD
+1012 TVDTAHALVG

-1031 VALTRGRESNTLYV
+1031 VALTRGREENRLYV
-1045 SLGDGQKRDEV
+1045 SLGEGQKRDEV

-1121 GASGMVTHHV
+1121 GASGMVTHHA

-1138 AAEVLSSD
+1138 AAEVLSSE

-1236 RLAVEDPWWFTNP
+1236 RLTVEDPWWFRNP
-1249 YAMTKTDELLAMR
+1249 YALVKMDELMSMR

-1330 EEQKIRQSLPSGPA
+1330 EEQKIRQSLPSGQA
-1344 AVDPATVTSGGVSGH
+1344 AVDPAKVTSGGVSGH

-1440 YRVPESEPAVLPRE
+1440 YRVPESEPAVLPAG

-1480 EKTRAAEAVLGVLS
+1480 EKTRAAESVLGVLE
-1494 QVKRVA
+1494 QVRRVA
-1500 KAARLAERAQSKA
+1500 KAARLAERAKNQQKQQKDQ
-1513 QGQSPTAEP
+1513 QGTEPEQQPKPLSP
-1522 RQQQAPAPQQNPTVE
+1522 VE
-1537 ATTGDAAQPETR
+1537 Q
-1549 KEKPVSETE
+1549 KV
-1558 ERLRQERAARAER
+1558 QEARAER
-1571 ARQMMERTRSLDER
+1571 APGPEADEETLAA
-1585 LRNQPAPQASQQQSA
+1585 LRVSQIGMRAYARKGTAPHPKQPPAPST
-1600 QQNLQ
+1600 
-1605 RQRQQQAQQMHE
+1605 
-1617 QARRGVRGPGL
+1617 VRPKTHKGMEL

>member
-1 MMTVHKLTTGDGYR
+1 MMTVHKLSAGDGYK
-15 YYMNEV
+15 YYVNEV
-21 ATGDALRASDRE
+21 ATGDALRAKDRE
-33 IGDYYAVHGM
+33 IGDYYTVHGM
-43 TPGQWIGSA
+43 PPGQWVGSA
-52 AASLNLDGEVSEA
+52 SAALNLNGEVSEA

-80 GEVLDTLHGAPA
+80 DEVLDTLHDAPV
-92 AEVYEK
+92 AEAYQQVYEQT
-98 VYEEALEQHRL
+98 LEQHRV
-109 KAAER
+109 KAAEH
-114 AWELLSRAHEGMS
+114 AWELLSRAHKGMS
-127 QQKIAD
+127 QQEIAD
-133 EMTAQGYP
+133 EMTAMGQS
-141 MSQPTVS
+141 MSQRTVS
-148 RWVERYTASGQTF
+148 SYLARYAESGQAF
-161 HAERDE
+161 QIDHDE
-167 FVAQYRLIGEEIKA
+167 FVAQYRLTSGELKG

-188 AQEELYKEQAAPHI
+188 AQEALYAEQAAPHV

-207 GVTPFTLRVEEE
+207 ASTDFTQRVEEE

-232 STAEMKEIQFR
+232 NTTEMKEIRFR
-243 VGAQMF
+243 VGAQIF

-272 HQTAVAGFDL
+272 HQKAIAGYDL

-289 VSIAWGLGDE
+289 ISIAWGLGDK
-299 QLRRGIESAHERAI
+299 QLRRGIEAAHERAI

-373 DGQWSSIDGRMIYAY
+373 DGQWSSIDGRMLYQY
-388 GVEASELYN
+388 GVECSELYN
-397 ARVQQHVTELTGLQF
+397 ARVQQYVTELTGLQF
-412 EARSQN
+412 EARSLN
-418 GKKPVHEI
+418 GKQPVHEI

-438 SRRGEISATLEQV
+438 SRRGEISTALEQV

-500 HVLREQGVDLPV
+500 HALREQGVDLPV

-523 SAEYEQQVLQA
+523 SAEYEQNILQA

-563 RTHVTAEVL
+563 RTHVNAEVL
-572 RYARDIG
+572 RYARDMG

-592 REHLSSEM
+592 REHLNAEM
-600 LPLHAQGQRLTPR
+600 LPLHAQSQRLTPR
-613 EFMRADGTSQYQ
+613 EFMRADGTNQHQ
-625 KINHELF
+625 KINYELF
-632 TSERVLAAENAILD
+632 TSERVLAAESAILD
-646 AAAQQVIPASSL
+646 AATQQVIPASSL
-658 EVFEM
+658 DVFEM

-672 ALQGYSLP
+672 ALQGHALP
-680 EGQERM
+680 EGQELM

-782 KFQQI
+782 QIQQI

-830 LFRFKNP
+830 LFRFKNA
-837 DEAAATLALREPPLV
+837 DEAVATLALREPPLV
-852 GDDKPFDWYKG
+852 GDDKPFDWYKD
-863 QGRVVSGESD
+863 QGRVVAGESD
-873 VMVEQVFTAWRDDT
+873 VMVKQVFTAWRDDT

-1031 VALTRGRESNTLYV
+1031 VALTRGREENRLYV
-1045 SLGDGQKRDEV
+1045 SLGEGQSRDEV

-1131 PADAATD
+1131 PADAASD

-1161 GFDPADLVER
+1161 GFDPADLIER

-1217 EHLERLVQQA
+1217 EHLARLVQQA

-1236 RLAVEDPWWFTNP
+1236 RLVVEDPWWFQQP
-1249 YAMTKTDELLAMR
+1249 YALVKGDELLSMR

-1315 RARNGHQ
+1315 RARNGHH
-1322 FTLHQVLL
+1322 FTLYQVLL

-1344 AVDPATVTSGGVSGH
+1344 AVDPAKVTSGGVSGY

-1390 TRARGEELARQVREG
+1390 TRARGEELAQQVREG

-1426 WVRAAGEADALRTK
+1426 WVRAAGEADALRKK
-1440 YRVPESEPAVLPRE
+1440 YKVPESEPAVLPAG
-1454 MVHEASQRVNNA
+1454 MVHEASQRVTNA

-1480 EKTRAAEAVLGVLS
+1480 EKVRAAEAVIGILE

-1500 KAARLAERAQSKA
+1500 KATRLAERAKNQQK
-1513 QGQSPTAEP
+1513 QPKDQQVTEPEQQPKPLSP
-1522 RQQQAPAPQQNPTVE
+1522 VE
-1537 ATTGDAAQPETR
+1537 Q
-1549 KEKPVSETE
+1549 KV
-1558 ERLRQERAARAER
+1558 QEARAER
-1571 ARQMMERTRSLDER
+1571 APEPVADEETLAA
-1585 LRNQPAPQASQQQSA
+1585 LRVSQIGMSRFQPANKMTGQGYKP
-1600 QQNLQ
+1600 
-1605 RQRQQQAQQMHE
+1605 
-1617 QARRGVRGPGL
+1617 ARRPVRPRVDKGLDL

>member
-1 MMTVHKLTTGDGYR
+1 MMTVHKLSIGDGYR
-15 YYMNEV
+15 YYMHEV
-21 ATGDALRASDRE
+21 ATGDALRRQDRE
-33 IGDYYAVHGM
+33 IGDYYSVHGM
-43 TPGQWIGSA
+43 PPGQWVGSA

-92 AEVYEK
+92 AEAYQQVYEQT
-98 VYEEALEQHRL
+98 LEQHRL

-141 MSQPTVS
+141 MSQKTVS
-148 RWVERYTASGQTF
+148 RWLERYTASGQIF
-161 HAERDE
+161 HADHDE
-167 FVAQYRLIGEEIKA
+167 FVAQYRLTSSELKG
-181 AHRAGKK
+181 AHSAGKK
-188 AQEELYKEQAAPHI
+188 AQEELYKEQAAPHV

-207 GVTPFTLRVEEE
+207 ASTDFTQRVEEE
-219 VSRHRRMHDGAEP
+219 VSRHRRTHDGAEP
-232 STAEMKEIQFR
+232 NTAEMKKIRFR

-259 AQLVQFVAQNSKA
+259 AQLAQFIAENSKA
-272 HQTAVAGFDL
+272 HQKAVAGFDL

-313 QDVIRHLEKNV
+313 QDVIRHLEKNI

-397 ARVQQHVTELTGLQF
+397 SLVQQYVIELTGLQF
-412 EARSQN
+412 EARSLN

-438 SRRGEISATLEQV
+438 SRRGEISAALEQV

-476 LATRPAKDGVHSLE
+476 LATRPAKEGVHSLE
-490 ELHAEWVAQA
+490 ELHAEWVVQA

-512 EGALAEKLKAA
+512 EGALAEKLKKA
-523 SAEYEQQVLQA
+523 SAEYELNILQA

-563 RTHVTAEVL
+563 RTHVNAEVL
-572 RYARDIG
+572 RYGRDLG

-592 REHLSSEM
+592 REHLNAEM
-600 LPLHAQGQRLTPR
+600 MPLHAQSQRLTPR
-613 EFMRADGTSQYQ
+613 EFMRADGTSQHQ
-625 KINHELF
+625 KINYELF
-632 TSERVLAAENAILD
+632 TSERVLAAESAILD
-646 AAAQQVIPASSL
+646 AATQQVIPASSL
-658 EVFEM
+658 DVFEL

-672 ALQGYSLP
+672 ALQGYALP

-817 LVDREVGAVHLDE
+817 LVDREVGATHLDE

-852 GDDKPFDWYKG
+852 GDDQPFAWYREN
-863 QGRVVSGESD
+863 GRVVAGESD

-980 LEHGGKVTLPGSYVA
+980 LEHGGKVTLPA
-995 ASVELGYASTIH
+995 AYAAQSVELGYAATIH

-1131 PADAATD
+1131 SADAASD
-1138 AAEVLSSD
+1138 AAEVLASD

-1176 ALHDG
+1176 ALHDEG
-1181 DATARDAAAVM
+1181 ASARDAAAVM

-1344 AVDPATVTSGGVSGH
+1344 AVDPAKVTSGGVSGYS
-1359 TLDKFW
+1359 LDRFW

-1426 WVRAAGEADALRTK
+1426 WVRAAGEADALRKK
-1440 YRVPESEPAVLPRE
+1440 YKVPESEPAVLPAP
-1454 MVHEASQRVNNA
+1454 MVHEARQRVNNA
-1466 RLASAGAPVVVQSA
+1466 RLASDGAPVVVQSA
-1480 EKTRAAEAVLGVLS
+1480 EKTRAAESVLGVLE
-1494 QVKRVA
+1494 QVRRVA
-1500 KAARLAERAQSKA
+1500 KAARLAERAKN
-1513 QGQSPTAEP
+1513 
-1522 RQQQAPAPQQNPTVE
+1522 QQKQPQQDQKVTEPEQQPKPLSPVE
-1537 ATTGDAAQPETR
+1537 Q
-1549 KEKPVSETE
+1549 KV
-1558 ERLRQERAARAER
+1558 QEARAER
-1571 ARQMMERTRSLDER
+1571 APGPEADEETLAALR
-1585 LRNQPAPQASQQQSA
+1585 LSQIGMVGRRPVNQASNQGQKPESS
-1600 QQNLQ
+1600 
-1605 RQRQQQAQQMHE
+1605 QADTP
-1617 QARRGVRGPGL
+1617 RRGHAAPERGVEL

>member
-1 MMTVHKLTTGDGYR
+1 MMTVHKLSAGDGYK

-21 ATGDALRASDRE
+21 ATGDALRAKDRE

-43 TPGQWIGSA
+43 PPGQWIGSA
-52 AASLNLDGEVSEA
+52 AASLNLNGEVSEA

-80 GEVLDTLHGAPA
+80 GEVLDTLHGSPA
-92 AEVYEK
+92 AEAYQQVYEQT
-98 VYEEALEQHRL
+98 LEQHRL
-109 KAAER
+109 QAAER

-141 MSQPTVS
+141 MSQKTVS
-148 RWVERYTASGQTF
+148 RWVERYAESGQAF
-161 HAERDE
+161 HADRDE
-167 FVAQYRLIGEEIKA
+167 FVAQYRLTSGELKG
-181 AHRAGKK
+181 AHSAGKK
-188 AQEELYKEQAAPHI
+188 AQEALYAEQAAPHI

-207 GVTPFTLRVEEE
+207 GVTPFTLRIEEE
-219 VSRHRRMHDGAEP
+219 VSRHRRMHDGADP
-232 STAEMKEIQFR
+232 STAEMKEIRFR

-272 HQTAVAGFDL
+272 PQKAVAGFDL

-299 QLRRGIESAHERAI
+299 QLRRGIEAAHECAI

-362 HVVIANRVQGV
+362 HVVIANRVRGV
-373 DGQWSSIDGRMIYAY
+373 DGQWSSIDGRMIYAH

-397 ARVQQHVTELTGLQF
+397 ARVQQYVTELTGLQF
-412 EARSQN
+412 EARSLN
-418 GKKPVHEI
+418 GKQPVHEI

-438 SRRGEISATLEQV
+438 SRRGEISAALEQV

-523 SAEYEQQVLQA
+523 SEIYEQQVLQA

-563 RTHVTAEVL
+563 RTHVNAEVL
-572 RYARDIG
+572 RYARDLG
-579 LNEKQDAALLSSI
+579 LNEKQDSVLLDSI
-592 REHLSSEM
+592 REHLNAEM
-600 LPLHAQGQRLTPR
+600 LPLHAQSQRLTPR
-613 EFMRADGTSQYQ
+613 EFMRADGTTQYQ
-625 KINHELF
+625 RINYELF
-632 TSERVLAAENAILD
+632 TSERVLAAESAILD
-646 AAAQQVIPASSL
+646 AATQQVIPASSL
-658 EVFEM
+658 DVFEM

-672 ALQGYSLP
+672 ALQGYTLP

-743 GIEADTV
+743 GIEAETV
-750 DKILSDWKNGAPVS
+750 DKILSDWKKGAPLN

-852 GDDKPFDWYKG
+852 GDDKPFDWYKD
-863 QGRVVSGESD
+863 QGRVVAGESD

-887 TAGKQSIMIASTNET
+887 TAGKQSIMIASTNGT

-964 WRVSQVH
+964 WRVVGLE
-971 DNGAMTVQH
+971 DGMLTVQH

-1045 SLGDGQKRDEV
+1045 GLGDGQKRDEV

-1097 AVQKVMAAAVQE
+1097 AVQKVMATAVQE

-1131 PADAATD
+1131 PADATAD
-1138 AAEVLSSD
+1138 AAEVLASD

-1161 GFDPADLVER
+1161 GFDPAELIER

-1181 DATARDAAAVM
+1181 DSTARDAAAVM

-1227 KQRTAPVEE
+1227 KQKTAPVEE
-1236 RLAVEDPWWFTNP
+1236 RLAVEDPWWFRNP
-1249 YAMTKTDELLAMR
+1249 YALVKMDELMSMR

-1269 NANEGDTT
+1269 NANEGTS
-1277 GVYAQIKENLG
+1277 VYSQIKENLG

-1315 RARNGHQ
+1315 RARSGHQ

-1330 EEQKIRQSLPSGPA
+1330 EEQRIRQSLPSGPA
-1344 AVDPATVTSGGVSGH
+1344 AVDPAKVTSGGVSGYS
-1359 TLDKFW
+1359 LDRFW

-1390 TRARGEELARQVREG
+1390 TRARGEELAQQVREG

-1417 PTRKRAFRQ
+1417 PTRRRAFRQ
-1426 WVRAAGEADALRTK
+1426 WVRAAGEADTLRTK

-1480 EKTRAAEAVLGVLS
+1480 EKTRAAESVLGVLE
-1494 QVKRVA
+1494 QVRRVA
-1500 KAARLAERAQSKA
+1500 KAARLAERAKNQQKQPKNQKA
-1513 QGQSPTAEP
+1513 TEPEQQPKPLSP
-1522 RQQQAPAPQQNPTVE
+1522 VE
-1537 ATTGDAAQPETR
+1537 Q
-1549 KEKPVSETE
+1549 KV
-1558 ERLRQERAARAER
+1558 QEARAER
-1571 ARQMMERTRSLDER
+1571 APEPVADEETLAA
-1585 LRNQPAPQASQQQSA
+1585 LRVSQIGMSRFQPANKMTSQGYKPT
-1600 QQNLQ
+1600 
-1605 RQRQQQAQQMHE
+1605 
-1617 QARRGVRGPGL
+1617 RRPVQPRVDKGLDL

>member
-15 YYMNEV
+15 YYTNEV
-21 ATGDALRASDRE
+21 ATGDALRAKDRE
-33 IGDYYAVHGM
+33 IGDYYTIHGM
-43 TPGQWIGSA
+43 PPGQWIGSA

-92 AEVYEK
+92 AEAYQQVYEQT
-98 VYEEALEQHRL
+98 LEQHRL
-109 KAAER
+109 QAAER

-141 MSQPTVS
+141 MSQKTVS
-148 RWVERYTASGQTF
+148 RWLERYTASGQTF
-161 HAERDE
+161 HANHDE
-167 FVAQYRLIGEEIKA
+167 FVAQYRLTSSELKG
-181 AHRAGKK
+181 AHSAGKK
-188 AQEELYKEQAAPHI
+188 AQEDLYAEQAAPHI

-232 STAEMKEIQFR
+232 STAEMKKIRLR

-259 AQLVQFVAQNSKA
+259 AQLAQFIAENSKA
-272 HQTAVAGFDL
+272 HQKAVAGYDL

-313 QDVIRHLEKNV
+313 QDVIRHLEQNV

-329 GRNGVRQIE
+329 GRNGVRQID
-338 TSSGVIGTKF
+338 TAGGVIGTKF

-373 DGQWSSIDGRMIYAY
+373 DGQWSSIDGRMLYQY
-388 GVEASELYN
+388 GVECSELYN
-397 ARVQQHVTELTGLQF
+397 ARVQQYVTELTGLQF
-412 EARSQN
+412 EARSLN
-418 GKKPVHEI
+418 GKQPVHEI

-438 SRRGEISATLEQV
+438 SRRGEISAALEQV

-476 LATRPAKDGVHSLE
+476 LATRPAKEGVHSLE

-500 HVLREQGVDLPV
+500 HALREQGVDLPV
-512 EGALAEKLKAA
+512 EGALAEKLKKA

-563 RTHVTAEVL
+563 RTHVNAEVL
-572 RYARDIG
+572 RYARDMG

-592 REHLSSEM
+592 REHLNAEM
-600 LPLHAQGQRLTPR
+600 LPLHAQSQRLTPR
-613 EFMRADGTSQYQ
+613 EFMRADGTSQHQ
-625 KINHELF
+625 KINYELF
-632 TSERVLAAENAILD
+632 TSERVLAAESAILD
-646 AAAQQVIPASSL
+646 AATQQVIPASSL
-658 EVFEM
+658 DVFEM

-672 ALQGYSLP
+672 ALQGHALP

-750 DKILSDWKNGAPVS
+750 DKILSDWKNGAALNLS
-764 LRAGDV
+764 AGDV

-787 LQLAQE
+787 LHLAQE

-830 LFRFKNP
+830 LFRFQNP

-852 GDDKPFDWYKG
+852 GDDKPFDWYKD
-863 QGRVVSGESD
+863 QGRVVAGESD
-873 VMVEQVFTAWRDDT
+873 VMVEQVFTAWREDT

-930 NEARAHVGDVIVTR
+930 NEARAHVGDVVVTR
-944 QNARRLTVNSGQDF
+944 QNARRLTVNRGQDF

-980 LEHGGKVTLPGSYVA
+980 LEHGGKVTLPA
-995 ASVELGYASTIH
+995 AYAAQNVELGYAATIH

-1031 VALTRGRESNTLYV
+1031 VALTRGREENRLYV
-1045 SLGDGQKRDEV
+1045 SLGEGQKRDEV

-1070 HESVDAVRAEHH
+1070 HESVDAVRAEHN

-1121 GASGMVTHHV
+1121 GASGMVTHHA

-1138 AAEVLSSD
+1138 AAEVLSSE

-1192 AWRVA
+1192 AWRVG

-1236 RLAVEDPWWFTNP
+1236 RLAVEDPWWFRNP
-1249 YAMTKTDELLAMR
+1249 YALVKMDELMSMR

-1344 AVDPATVTSGGVSGH
+1344 AVDPAKVTSGGVSGYS
-1359 TLDKFW
+1359 LDRFW
-1365 EQHPAVRQGRL
+1365 EQHPAVRHGRL

-1417 PTRKRAFRQ
+1417 PTRKRTFRQ
-1426 WVRAAGEADALRTK
+1426 WVRAAGEADTLRNK
-1440 YRVPESEPAVLPRE
+1440 YRVPESEPAILPAP
-1454 MVHEASQRVNNA
+1454 MVHEARQRVNNA
-1466 RLASAGAPVVVQSA
+1466 RLASEGAPVVVQSA
-1480 EKTRAAEAVLGVLS
+1480 EKTRAAEAVLGVLE
-1494 QVKRVA
+1494 QVRRVA
-1500 KAARLAERAQSKA
+1500 KAARLAERAKNQQKQPKNQKA
-1513 QGQSPTAEP
+1513 TEPEQQPQPLSP
-1522 RQQQAPAPQQNPTVE
+1522 VE
-1537 ATTGDAAQPETR
+1537 Q
-1549 KEKPVSETE
+1549 KV
-1558 ERLRQERAARAER
+1558 QEARAER
-1571 ARQMMERTRSLDER
+1571 APEPAADEETLAALRVSQIGMSR
-1585 LRNQPAPQASQQQSA
+1585 LQPANKMTSQGYKPTH
-1600 QQNLQ
+1600 
-1605 RQRQQQAQQMHE
+1605 RP
-1617 QARRGVRGPGL
+1617 VRPRVDKGLDL

>member
-1 MMTVHKLTTGDGYR
+1 MMTVHKLSAGDGYK
-15 YYMNEV
+15 YYVNEV
-21 ATGDALRASDRE
+21 ATGDALRAKDRE
-33 IGDYYAVHGM
+33 IGDYYTVHGM
-43 TPGQWIGSA
+43 PPGQWIGSA

-92 AEVYEK
+92 ADVYEK
-98 VYEEALEQHRL
+98 VYEEALEQYRSQ
-109 KAAER
+109 AAER

-133 EMTAQGYP
+133 EMTAQGSP

-161 HAERDE
+161 HADRDE

-232 STAEMKEIQFR
+232 TTAEMKEIRFR

-272 HQTAVAGFDL
+272 PQKAVAGYDL

-329 GRNGVRQIE
+329 GRNGVRQID
-338 TSSGVIGTKF
+338 TAGGVIGTKY

-397 ARVQQHVTELTGLQF
+397 ARVQQYVTELTGLQF
-412 EARSQN
+412 EARSLN

-438 SRRGEISATLEQV
+438 SRRGEISAALEQV
-451 TAKFVEEHGYAPSEK
+451 TAQFVEAHGYAPSEK

-476 LATRPAKDGVHSLE
+476 LATRPAKEGVHSLE

-512 EGALAEKLKAA
+512 EGALAEKLKKA
-523 SAEYEQQVLQA
+523 SAEYEQNILQA

-563 RTHVTAEVL
+563 RTHVNAEVL
-572 RYARDIG
+572 RYGRDMG

-592 REHLSSEM
+592 REHLNAEM
-600 LPLHAQGQRLTPR
+600 LPLHAQSQRLTPR
-613 EFMRADGTSQYQ
+613 EFMRADGVSQHQ
-625 KINHELF
+625 KINYELF
-632 TSERVLAAENAILD
+632 TSERVLAAESAILD
-646 AAAQQVIPASSL
+646 AATQQVIPASSL
-658 EVFEM
+658 DVFEM

-672 ALQGYSLP
+672 ALQGYALP

-817 LVDREVGAVHLDE
+817 LVDREVGAAHLDE

-852 GDDKPFDWYKG
+852 GADAPFDWYKD
-863 QGRVVSGESD
+863 QGRVVAGESD

-944 QNARRLTVNSGQDF
+944 KNARRLTVNSGQDF

-980 LEHGGKVTLPGSYVA
+980 LEHGGKVTLPA
-995 ASVELGYASTIH
+995 AYAAQSVELGYAATIH

-1045 SLGDGQKRDEV
+1045 SLGEGQSRDEV

-1131 PADAATD
+1131 SADAAAD

-1161 GFDPADLVER
+1161 GFDPAALIER

-1176 ALHDG
+1176 ALHDEG
-1181 DATARDAAAVM
+1181 ASARDAAAVM

-1227 KQRTAPVEE
+1227 KQKTAPVEE
-1236 RLAVEDPWWFTNP
+1236 RLAVEDPWWFQQP
-1249 YAMTKTDELLAMR
+1249 YALVKMDELLAMR

-1315 RARNGHQ
+1315 RVRNGHQ

-1330 EEQKIRQSLPSGPA
+1330 EEQRIRQSLPSGPA
-1344 AVDPATVTSGGVSGH
+1344 AVDPAKVTSGGVSGYS
-1359 TLDKFW
+1359 LDRFW

-1405 KAPAWTQALGPV
+1405 KAPAWVKALGPV

-1440 YRVPESEPAVLPRE
+1440 YKVPESEPAVLPRE

-1466 RLASAGAPVVVQSA
+1466 RLASEGAPVVVQSA
-1480 EKTRAAEAVLGVLS
+1480 EKTRAAEAVLGVLE
-1494 QVKRVA
+1494 QVRRVA
-1500 KAARLAERAQSKA
+1500 KAARLAERAKNQQNQPKA
-1513 QGQSPTAEP
+1513 QKVTEPEQQPKPLSP
-1522 RQQQAPAPQQNPTVE
+1522 VE
-1537 ATTGDAAQPETR
+1537 Q
-1549 KEKPVSETE
+1549 KV
-1558 ERLRQERAARAER
+1558 QEARAER
-1571 ARQMMERTRSLDER
+1571 APEPEADEETLAA
-1585 LRNQPAPQASQQQSA
+1585 LRVSQIGMGGRRPMNQASDQG
-1600 QQNLQ
+1600 
-1605 RQRQQQAQQMHE
+1605 HKP
-1617 QARRGVRGPGL
+1617 ARHPVQPRVDKGLDL

>member
-1 MMTVHKLTTGDGYR
+1 MMTVHKLSAGDGYK
-15 YYMNEV
+15 YYVNEV
-21 ATGDALRASDRE
+21 ATGDALRAKDRE
-33 IGDYYAVHGM
+33 IGDYYTVHGM
-43 TPGQWIGSA
+43 PPGQWIGSA

-98 VYEEALEQHRL
+98 VYEEALEQYRSQ
-109 KAAER
+109 AAER

-133 EMTAQGYP
+133 EMTAQGSP

-161 HAERDE
+161 HADRDE

-181 AHRAGKK
+181 ANRAGKK

-232 STAEMKEIQFR
+232 TTAEMKEIRFR

-272 HQTAVAGFDL
+272 PQKAVAGYDL

-329 GRNGVRQIE
+329 GRNGVRQID
-338 TSSGVIGTKF
+338 TAGGVIGTKY

-397 ARVQQHVTELTGLQF
+397 ARVQQYVTELTSLQF
-412 EARSQN
+412 EARSLN

-438 SRRGEISATLEQV
+438 SRRGEISAALEQV
-451 TAKFVEEHGYAPSEK
+451 TAQFVEAHGYAPSEK

-476 LATRPAKDGVHSLE
+476 LATRPAKEGVHSLE

-512 EGALAEKLKAA
+512 EGALAEKLKKA
-523 SAEYEQQVLQA
+523 SAEYEQNILQA

-563 RTHVTAEVL
+563 RTHVNAEVL
-572 RYARDIG
+572 RYGRDMG

-592 REHLSSEM
+592 REHLNAEM
-600 LPLHAQGQRLTPR
+600 LPLHAQSQRLTPR
-613 EFMRADGTSQYQ
+613 EFMRADGVSQHQ
-625 KINHELF
+625 KINYELF
-632 TSERVLAAENAILD
+632 TSERVLAAESAILD
-646 AAAQQVIPASSL
+646 AATQQVIPASSL
-658 EVFEM
+658 DVFEM

-672 ALQGYSLP
+672 ALQGYALP

-817 LVDREVGAVHLDE
+817 LVDREVGAAHLDE

-852 GDDKPFDWYKG
+852 GADAPFDWYKA
-863 QGRVVSGESD
+863 QGRVVAGESD

-918 HVHPEHGSVRLH
+918 HVRPEHGSVRLH
-930 NEARAHVGDVIVTR
+930 NEARAHVGDVVVTR
-944 QNARRLTVNSGQDF
+944 KNARRLTVNSGQDF

-964 WRVSQVH
+964 WRVTQVH

-980 LEHGGKVTLPGSYVA
+980 LEHGGKVTLPA
-995 ASVELGYASTIH
+995 AYAAQSVELGYAATIH

-1045 SLGDGQKRDEV
+1045 SLGEGQSRDEV

-1131 PADAATD
+1131 PADATAD

-1161 GFDPADLVER
+1161 GFDPVALIER

-1176 ALHDG
+1176 ALHDEG
-1181 DATARDAAAVM
+1181 ASARDAAAVM

-1227 KQRTAPVEE
+1227 KQKTAPVEE
-1236 RLAVEDPWWFTNP
+1236 RLTVEDPWWFTNP

-1315 RARNGHQ
+1315 RARSGHQ
-1322 FTLHQVLL
+1322 FTLYQVLL
-1330 EEQKIRQSLPSGPA
+1330 EEQRIRQSLPSGPA
-1344 AVDPATVTSGGVSGH
+1344 AVDPAKVTSGGVSGH

-1390 TRARGEELARQVREG
+1390 TRARGEELARQVQAG

-1417 PTRKRAFRQ
+1417 PTRRRAFRQ

-1440 YRVPESEPAVLPRE
+1440 YRVPESEPAVLPDQ

-1480 EKTRAAEAVLGVLS
+1480 EKTRAAESVLGVLE
-1494 QVKRVA
+1494 QVRRVA
-1500 KAARLAERAQSKA
+1500 KAARLAERAKNQQKQPKNQKA
-1513 QGQSPTAEP
+1513 TEP
-1522 RQQQAPAPQQNPTVE
+1522 EQQQPLSPVE
-1537 ATTGDAAQPETR
+1537 Q
-1549 KEKPVSETE
+1549 KV
-1558 ERLRQERAARAER
+1558 QEARAER
-1571 ARQMMERTRSLDER
+1571 APEPAADEETLAA
-1585 LRNQPAPQASQQQSA
+1585 LRVSQIGMSRFQPANKMTSQGYKPTH
-1600 QQNLQ
+1600 
-1605 RQRQQQAQQMHE
+1605 RP
-1617 QARRGVRGPGL
+1617 VRPRVDKGLDL

>member
-1 MMTVHKLTTGDGYR
+1 MMTVHKLSAGDGYK
-15 YYMNEV
+15 YYVNEV
-21 ATGDALRASDRE
+21 ATGDALRAKDRE
-33 IGDYYAVHGM
+33 IGDYYTVHGM
-43 TPGQWIGSA
+43 PPGQWIGSA

-92 AEVYEK
+92 AEAYQQ
-98 VYEEALEQHRL
+98 VYEEALEQHRV

-114 AWELLSRAHEGMS
+114 AWELLSRANEGMS

-161 HAERDE
+161 HADRDE

-188 AQEELYKEQAAPHI
+188 AQEELYKDQAAPHI

-259 AQLVQFVAQNSKA
+259 AQLAQFIARNSKA
-272 HQTAVAGFDL
+272 HQKAVAGYDL

-313 QDVIRHLEKNV
+313 QDVIRHLEQNV

-329 GRNGVRQIE
+329 GRNGVRQID
-338 TSSGVIGTKF
+338 TAGGVIGTKF

-397 ARVQQHVTELTGLQF
+397 SLVQQYVTELTGLQF
-412 EARSQN
+412 EARSLN
-418 GKKPVHEI
+418 GKQPVHEI

-438 SRRGEISATLEQV
+438 SRRGEISAALEQV
-451 TAKFVEEHGYAPSEK
+451 TAQFVEAHGYAPSEK

-476 LATRPAKDGVHSLE
+476 LATRPAKEGVHSLE

-512 EGALAEKLKAA
+512 EGALAEKLKKA

-572 RYARDIG
+572 RYGRDLG

-592 REHLSSEM
+592 CEHLNAEM
-600 LPLHAQGQRLTPR
+600 LPLHAQSQRLTPR
-613 EFMRADGTSQYQ
+613 EFMHADGTTQYQ

-632 TSERVLAAENAILD
+632 TSERVLDAESAILD
-646 AAAQQVIPASSL
+646 AATQQVIPASSL
-658 EVFEM
+658 DVFEM

-672 ALQGYSLP
+672 ALQGHALP

-817 LVDREVGAVHLDE
+817 LVDREVGAAHLDE

-852 GDDKPFDWYKG
+852 GDDKPFDWYKD
-863 QGRVVSGESD
+863 QGRVVAGESD
-873 VMVEQVFTAWRDDT
+873 VMVEQVFTAWREDT

-964 WRVSQVH
+964 WRVVGLE
-971 DNGAMTVQH
+971 DGMLTVQH

-1097 AVQKVMAAAVQE
+1097 SVQKVMATAVQE

-1146 AWGALAHELGEAARE
+1146 AWGALAHELGEATRE
-1161 GFDPADLVER
+1161 GFDPAALIER

-1176 ALHDG
+1176 ALHDEG
-1181 DATARDAAAVM
+1181 ASARDAAAVM

-1227 KQRTAPVEE
+1227 KQKTAPVEE
-1236 RLAVEDPWWFTNP
+1236 RLVVEDPWWFQQP
-1249 YAMTKTDELLAMR
+1249 YALVKMDDLMSMR

-1269 NANEGDTT
+1269 NANEGTS
-1277 GVYAQIKENLG
+1277 VYSQIKENLG

-1315 RARNGHQ
+1315 RTRNGHQ

-1344 AVDPATVTSGGVSGH
+1344 AVDPAKVTSGGVSGH

-1417 PTRKRAFRQ
+1417 PTRKRLYRK
-1426 WVRAAGEADALRTK
+1426 WVRAAGEADTLRKK
-1440 YRVPESEPAVLPRE
+1440 YKVPESEPAVLPSQ

-1466 RLASAGAPVVVQSA
+1466 RLASDGAPVVVQSA
-1480 EKTRAAEAVLGVLS
+1480 EKTRAAEAVIGILE

-1500 KAARLAERAQSKA
+1500 KATRLAERAKNQQKQPKNQKA
-1513 QGQSPTAEP
+1513 TEPEQQPKPLSP
-1522 RQQQAPAPQQNPTVE
+1522 VE
-1537 ATTGDAAQPETR
+1537 Q
-1549 KEKPVSETE
+1549 KV
-1558 ERLRQERAARAER
+1558 QEARAER
-1571 ARQMMERTRSLDER
+1571 APEPAADEETLAA
-1585 LRNQPAPQASQQQSA
+1585 LRVSQIGMSRFQPANKMTGQGYKST
-1600 QQNLQ
+1600 
-1605 RQRQQQAQQMHE
+1605 
-1617 QARRGVRGPGL
+1617 RRPVQPRVDKGLDL